1 MAEARKKQRL
11 FVDIDGTLAVFT
23 PVDTLETLYEQGYFL
38 NLAPH
43 ENVVAAVKEI
53 VANHPEIEVNILS
66 AYLTDSQYALQEKN
80 EWLDRYLPEID
91 QAHRV
96 FVPCG
101 SDKKEGISGGI
112 RSDDFLLDDYT
123 HNLNEWQP
131 PARGIKLLNAI
142 NHTRGSWEHDRIR
155 YDRTPTDLADGI
167 LSIMRDEKQIFDE
180 KINESGVSQVRNA
193 LESRVTGDELLN
205 AQDLI
210 EELRAVG
217 ADIDENGYITV
228 YHRTDHASE
237 ENIKSSHVMVA
248 KEDGLFFST
257 VENGQNE
264 GYGDS
269 VVKLSIPVEKLVLDD
284 IFSDEAHLRYP
295 LENGIR
301 QLDISDYLVEEREEN
316 MAQERPIG
324 VKPAPT
330 DLAEKIVNFMEN
342 YDPAFGYAEGVTGQ
356 ENKEQ
361 WIDTT
366 TGSLLQESGDNYISY
381 LRELSEQTPEA
392 KEEADAIILEIMNY
406 EGKLPNLNQMP
417 VSEVATL
424 DFVSNPD
431 RQGTGGLNR
440 DSRMFEAML
449 LHTMEQEQT
458 ELYRRYDEAFTAAN
472 LKDDFQPKIAILQ
485 LREGEENHNRRFT
498 SLETLDRILHEQPN
512 CENYE
517 LVYLRNAEAKAETE
531 QERERLNNQLYAE
544 FNANTLR
551 PRDYYGHSL
560 SVGDVIVMTNDFSE
574 QHAYYVDDMGF
585 TKLPDDFLS
594 HEMSAKIRNDLDI
607 RQEGA
612 LYETIGQFEAE
623 NTLSIM
629 DKTATDRYFQ
639 ITSEYSRIFELAD
652 RRGAIMDMDALG
664 YEPAQVDGFS
674 DDFLMWKPKNE
685 EENTFGFDG
694 WDAVRDFTHDV
705 QTLMNDYTVQQL
717 RDRANGDYSVIEYGS
732 FGDREVETAINNHP
746 QDEYRRQVQAIYEY
760 EVANNIPEND
770 RMTKWYDEMNIS
782 VAKPWYKEN
791 DPSVMDRAVGDRRI
805 PISEAAIAARY
816 AEISREQQ
824 ERNSPFTAENEPL
837 VDISNLEYDEDG
849 YLHFTV
855 TADDYGLEGLYRIY
869 DPANGDSMTL
879 VSIDYGY
886 LHPIIERQWDRI
898 ENALYDIT
906 LDRYNAMDRPTLAED
921 ITNIKGVDRQYNAGM
936 REMTYT
942 FECDVRGTHDILTY
956 EVSQHDD
963 GEGYTIHTENNDIW
977 ESMSE
982 PELRKLEAVLSRE
995 ATYFLWQQRI
1005 ENAVTVDDLREVRYG
1020 FMEAEN
1026 LNLSQ
1031 AQRELIWDGI
1041 DAKQIEIERSAQ
1053 EMAQETNYTP
1063 IPNRYYEPDLDLDG
1077 TAEELFTQARNG
1089 YIENPDALHRLAEIL
1104 EQENRAEEAER
1115 VRYMEEREREEDT
1128 NLYSVAQMKLDF
1140 MDGIGGIDD
1149 VSIEDGLNLSVMY
1162 EPSNDSVVVS
1172 LSRMEQD
1179 GNEDVLSTGAASM
1192 TLDEFKQMSRADF
1205 ERFVGEVNAY
1215 NMVEQERVPSPEREQ
1230 EHTHGD
1236 NIRNP
1241 FNETNF
1247 KIQPVDNGGFV
1258 VRSDSERF
1266 GNNEIVYQGVSY
1278 DECLGYIAERTD
1290 NITPHYYVIKDL
1302 ASWRH
1307 DVWEQGK
1314 APERSAVERFDTVE
1328 EAIAKFNE
1336 YKGMDYLKES
1346 VINPDNNEPMRR
1358 LALGVS
1364 YEPVQMAEL
1373 DLLHTE
1379 ADKTLL
1385 LSDAIGERENG
1396 YERFM
1401 TNDKFIRDLNKITSS
1416 IAIDEYSYYRDTT
1429 IEELATNRLA
1439 FLNENYPEETHTME
1453 EAMRVAEEY
1462 VRQHPNYLRSN
1473 SVNERVAFADFTP
1486 PFLNKGE
1493 SELNHGDYENITLH
1507 IRYQEPIRLNGFVA
1521 ETDTITFGSQEELN
1535 KYVNGEAAYDVLDNS
1550 VMKRDNE
1557 ILLYAENE
1565 NGDVVWGTK
1574 EEQREEIAQEAE
1586 IRRYIAVQNEDTR
1599 YIFSYNEQSNRYNV
1613 QREHLLGLGAEVSGE
1628 TLTVDK
1634 AAEKLANL
1642 KEKGFLEFRNAREVS
1657 WYATIENNT
1666 PYEEKWETKDG
1677 FLIPVESRSAGVTTI
1692 DGHNSEIVD
1701 EWQDNNASYVVGQFE
1716 DSDGTWYAAKVT
1728 DTTEQYHGV
1737 YEYEFGTDKP
1747 TRSDV
1752 EDMHLNHISEIAID
1766 RREAEYGADGSHN
1779 FPNLNDPSPE
1789 EQAEELRQIVAEK
1802 SAPVEIDETLPP
1814 KDQLKQRLENGVR
1827 QVLDSE
1833 QFKNWLTTGGKLFY
1847 NNYSFR
1853 NAMLVWLQKPDA
1865 SYVMGYEKWK
1875 DFGRNVKQG
1884 AQGAKIFIPL
1894 MASEKYKGG
1903 LFRSIKSNLTDQLS
1917 KDPSLT
1923 EASYRLGTSNL
1934 EFTMNRANHLI
1945 GFKVNGKEQQIF
1957 GSDDEAKR
1965 FIDRAIIGKVPTGF
1979 TVGTVFDAKDVI
1991 VPEYLWVKSGYT
2003 KEEIAPDEKG
2013 NPVKNRRGEVRI
2025 FNTPERQ
2032 ARFQTELD
2040 TRIVAKDPVK
2050 MQALFDA
2057 CVAAS
2062 ERKGVP
2068 VSLAEKADDSTLDG
2082 GAKGYFSR
2090 QFTEDKPNGFIVI
2103 DNSLE
2108 ITEKCAVLFHE
2119 MGHADLHKNLE
2130 ALAKSM
2136 GEDKITRE
2144 MREVQAEATA
2154 YAVASTFGIETDT
2167 SSFQYLAAYAR
2178 GFELQDFQK
2187 SLDVIYRETQALTN
2201 DIKAELDIRG
2211 LNLDLTE
2218 KPKEMLNKETLE
2230 TLSTKYMD
2238 FAAEQGSKVQAALNE
2253 LPSLVKQSAG
2263 NPELMDVLKYQKANL
2278 DSRKAD
2284 LDTMLTAI
2292 ENLNTADTREKQ
2304 DEIISTLDAAMN
2316 RVNGDAYAFENLSEN
2331 YVVITERARGGLKV
2345 DFEQNPQK
2353 TLEAMKKDY
2362 PALAKLSEPQLQY
2375 LATSK
2380 FVAREFT
2387 KLLRNNPQEFVDK
2400 ACERAALISK
2410 AASKNGT
2417 FVEVNFCEQWT
2428 DKPFFEK
2435 GTLCSPKI
2443 ADKTVTGCEA
2453 QARGFS
2459 AEAEKRGDYF
2469 PFTKCDL
2476 TIFTPNKDGK
2486 LISLNTRVDIGDG
2499 AQTSLKDHLEQLCK
2513 RGSERK
2519 EVLANFTEALTE
2531 RADKRKLL
2539 VQDLSAK
2546 PQSAEQPEMTT
2557 EKEGN
2562 MSREEWDGQIKD
2574 AREKA
2579 AQEQREK
2586 AAEKAQNKSNRDRA
2600 E

>member
-1 MAEARKKQRL
+1 M
-11 FVDIDGTLAVFT
+11 
-23 PVDTLETLYEQGYFL
+23 
-38 NLAPH
+38 
-43 ENVVAAVKEI
+43 
-53 VANHPEIEVNILS
+53 
-66 AYLTDSQYALQEKN
+66 TDSQYALQEKN

-91 QAHRV
+91 QTHRI

-101 SDKKEGISGGI
+101 SDKKEGIGGI

-167 LSIMRDEKQIFDE
+167 ISIMRDERRIFDE
-180 KINESGVSQVRNA
+180 KINER
-193 LESRVTGDELLN
+193 
-205 AQDLI
+205 
-210 EELRAVG
+210 
-217 ADIDENGYITV
+217 
-228 YHRTDHASE
+228 
-237 ENIKSSHVMVA
+237 
-248 KEDGLFFST
+248 
-257 VENGQNE
+257 
-264 GYGDS
+264 
-269 VVKLSIPVEKLVLDD
+269 
-284 IFSDEAHLRYP
+284 
-295 LENGIR
+295 
-301 QLDISDYLVEEREEN
+301 ERKEN
-316 MAQERPIG
+316 MAQERVTG

-330 DLAEKIVNFMEN
+330 ELAGKIVNFLEN
-342 YDPAFGYAEGVTGQ
+342 YDPAFGYAEGMKGQ

-361 WIDTT
+361 WIDTIT
-366 TGSLLQESGDNYISY
+366 ERLLQERTDSYIAY
-381 LRELSEQTPEA
+381 LRELAEQTPEA
-392 KEEADAIILEIMNY
+392 KEEADAIILEIMDY
-406 EGKLPNLNQMP
+406 EGKLPSLNQFP
-417 VSEVATL
+417 VSEVSTL
-424 DFVSNPD
+424 DFVNNPD

-449 LHTMEQEQT
+449 LHT
-458 ELYRRYDEAFTAAN
+458 R
-472 LKDDFQPKIAILQ
+472 
-485 LREGEENHNRRFT
+485 
-498 SLETLDRILHEQPN
+498 
-512 CENYE
+512 
-517 LVYLRNAEAKAETE
+517 E

-544 FNANTLR
+544 FNADTLR

-560 SVGDVIVMTNDFSE
+560 SVGDVIVITNDFSE

-607 RQEGA
+607 RQEEM
-612 LYETIGQFEAE
+612 LYENIGKFEAE
-623 NTLSIM
+623 STMSIM
-629 DKTATDRYFQ
+629 DKTAADRYFQ
-639 ITSEYSRIFELAD
+639 ITSGYSRIFELAD

-664 YEPAQVDGFS
+664 YEPAQIDGFS
-674 DDFLMWKPKNE
+674 DDFLMWKTKDEVDTDNS
-685 EENTFGFDG
+685 FGFDG
-694 WDAVRDFTHDV
+694 WEAVRDFTNNVH
-705 QTLMNDYTVQQL
+705 TLINNYTVQELQ
-717 RDRANGDYSVIEYGS
+717 DRANGNYSIIEYGT
-732 FGDREVETAINNHP
+732 FDDREVQTAIKNYP
-746 QDEYRRQVQAIYEY
+746 QQERAGLDEYRQQVSAIYEY

-770 RMTKWYDEMNIS
+770 RMTKWYDEMNIA

-791 DPSVMDRAVGDRRI
+791 DPSVMDRATGERRV
-805 PISEAAIAARY
+805 PISEASIAARY

-824 ERNSPFTAENEPL
+824 ERNSSFAADEPL
-837 VDISNLEYDEDG
+837 VDISNMEYDEDG

-855 TADDYGLEGLYRIY
+855 AADDYELEGLYRIY
-869 DPANGDSMTL
+869 DPDNGESMTL
-879 VSIDYGY
+879 VSIDYGD
-886 LHPIIERQWDRI
+886 LHPIIQRQWDRI
-898 ENALYDIT
+898 ENALYDAT

-936 REMTYT
+936 RETIYT
-942 FECDVRGTHDILTY
+942 FECDVRGVHDILTY
-956 EVSQHDD
+956 EVSRHDD

-977 ESMSE
+977 DNMSE

-995 ATYFLWQQRI
+995 ATYFVWQQRI
-1005 ENAVTVDDLREVRYG
+1005 ENAVTKNDLRELRYG

-1026 LNLSQ
+1026 LNISQ
-1031 AQRELIWDGI
+1031 AQYEQLYREI
-1041 DAKQIEIERSAQ
+1041 DAKEKVVQEVDRGNEQYYRYFYAGAGQQDKEADTFAQENGWHKIWASDNQGMNGDTWIVYRDISDLPQYLREYAQGQERAEQIERERRVQ
-1053 EMAQETNYTP
+1053 EMAQENGSLHIPNMDMVANVQGIEFYSRQSNPTLIITYNENYHIEADEDVQRACERIFDNYYKDELSEHLQKQREEFERINTP

-1077 TAEELFTQARNG
+1077 TAEELFVQARNG

-1104 EQENRAEEAER
+1104 EQESRAEEAER

-1128 NLYSVAQMKLDF
+1128 DLYSVAQMKLDF

-1149 VSIEDGLNLSVMY
+1149 VAIEDGLNLSVMY
-1162 EPSNDSVVVS
+1162 EPSNNNVVVS

-1215 NMVEQERVPSPEREQ
+1215 NMEEQERVPSPEREQ
-1230 EHTHGD
+1230 ELNHGED
-1236 NIRNP
+1236 TRNP

-1247 KIQPVDNGGFV
+1247 KIQPVENGGFV

-1266 GNNEIVYQGVSY
+1266 GNNEIVFQGISY
-1278 DECLGYIAERTD
+1278 DECLNYIAERTD

-1302 ASWRH
+1302 ASWRS
-1307 DVWEQGK
+1307 DVWEQGQ

-1336 YKGMDYLKES
+1336 YKGMDYLKENI
-1346 VINPDNNEPMRR
+1346 INPDNNEPMRR

-1364 YEPVQMAEL
+1364 YNPVQMAEM

-1396 YERFM
+1396 YESFV
-1401 TNDKFIRDLNKITSS
+1401 TNSKFIQDLNKITSS
-1416 IAIDEYSYYRDTT
+1416 IAIDEYSYYRDST
-1429 IEELATNRLA
+1429 IEELAADRLA
-1439 FLNENYPEETHTME
+1439 FLNENYPEETHTRE

-1462 VRQHPNYLRSN
+1462 VRRHPNYLRSN
-1473 SVNERVAFADFTP
+1473 RVNERVAFADFTP

-1493 SELNHGDYENITLH
+1493 SELNHGEYENITLH
-1507 IRYQEPIRLNGFVA
+1507 IKYQEPINFNGFVV
-1521 ETDTITFGSQEELN
+1521 ENDTITFGSQEELS

-1574 EEQREEIAQEAE
+1574 EEQRETESMT
-1586 IRRYIAVQNEDTR
+1586 YGGFD
-1599 YIFSYNEQSNRYNV
+1599 Y
-1613 QREHLLGLGAEVSGE
+1613 
-1628 TLTVDK
+1628 TVIDK
-1634 AAEKLANL
+1634 
-1642 KEKGFLEFRNAREVS
+1642 
-1657 WYATIENNT
+1657 
-1666 PYEEKWETKDG
+1666 
-1677 FLIPVESRSAGVTTI
+1677 
-1692 DGHNSEIVD
+1692 
-1701 EWQDNNASYVVGQFE
+1701 WQDDNASYVVGQLE
-1716 DSDGTWYAAKVT
+1716 ADDGTWYAAKVT
-1728 DTTEQYHGV
+1728 DTTEQYRGE
-1737 YEYEFGTDKP
+1737 YEYEFSTDKP

-1766 RREAEYGADGSHN
+1766 RHEAEYGADGSRN

-1853 NAMLVWLQKPDA
+1853 NAMLVWLQKPEA

-2387 KLLRNNPQEFVDK
+2387 KLLRDNPQEFVDK

-2469 PFTKCDL
+2469 PYTKCDM

>member
-11 FVDIDGTLAVFT
+11 FVDIDGTLAVFK
-23 PVDTLETLYEQGYFL
+23 PVDTLETLYEKGYFL

-53 VANHPEIEVNILS
+53 VTNHPEIEVNILS

-91 QAHRV
+91 QTHRI

-101 SDKKEGISGGI
+101 SDKKEGIGGI

-167 LSIMRDEKQIFDE
+167 ISIMRDERRIFDE
-180 KINESGVSQVRNA
+180 KINER
-193 LESRVTGDELLN
+193 
-205 AQDLI
+205 
-210 EELRAVG
+210 
-217 ADIDENGYITV
+217 
-228 YHRTDHASE
+228 
-237 ENIKSSHVMVA
+237 
-248 KEDGLFFST
+248 
-257 VENGQNE
+257 
-264 GYGDS
+264 
-269 VVKLSIPVEKLVLDD
+269 
-284 IFSDEAHLRYP
+284 
-295 LENGIR
+295 
-301 QLDISDYLVEEREEN
+301 ERKEN
-316 MAQERPIG
+316 MAQERVTG

-330 DLAEKIVNFMEN
+330 ELAGKIVNFLEN
-342 YDPAFGYAEGVTGQ
+342 YDPAFGYAEGMAGQ

-361 WIDTT
+361 WIDTIT
-366 TGSLLQESGDNYISY
+366 ERLLQERTDSYIAY
-381 LRELSEQTPEA
+381 LRELAEQTPEA
-392 KEEADAIILEIMNY
+392 KEEADAIILEIMDY
-406 EGKLPNLNQMP
+406 EGKLPSLNQFP
-417 VSEVATL
+417 VSEVSTL
-424 DFVSNPD
+424 DFVNNPD

-449 LHTMEQEQT
+449 LHTREQEQT

-485 LREGEENHNRRFT
+485 LREGEENHNRRFI
-498 SLETLDRILHEQPN
+498 SLETLDRIMHEQPN

-517 LVYLRNAEAKAETE
+517 LVYLRNAEVKAGTE

-544 FNANTLR
+544 FNADTLR

-560 SVGDVIVMTNDFSE
+560 SVGDVIVITNDFSE

-607 RQEGA
+607 RQEEM
-612 LYETIGQFEAE
+612 LYENIGKFEAE
-623 NTLSIM
+623 STMSIM
-629 DKTATDRYFQ
+629 DKTAADRYFQ
-639 ITSEYSRIFELAD
+639 ITSGYSRIFELAD
-652 RRGAIMDMDALG
+652 LRGAIMDMDALG
-664 YEPAQVDGFS
+664 YEPAQIDGFS
-674 DDFLMWKPKNE
+674 DDFLMWKTKDEVDTDNS
-685 EENTFGFDG
+685 FGFDG
-694 WDAVRDFTHDV
+694 WEAVRDFTNNVH
-705 QTLMNDYTVQQL
+705 TLINNYTVQELQ
-717 RDRANGDYSVIEYGS
+717 DRANGNYSIIEYGT
-732 FGDREVETAINNHP
+732 FDDREVQTAIKNYP
-746 QDEYRRQVQAIYEY
+746 QQERAGLDEYRQQVSAIYEY

-770 RMTKWYDEMNIS
+770 RMTKWYDEMNIA

-791 DPSVMDRAVGDRRI
+791 DPSVMDRATGERRV
-805 PISEAAIAARY
+805 PISEASIAARY

-824 ERNSPFTAENEPL
+824 ERNSSFAADEPL
-837 VDISNLEYDEDG
+837 VDISNMEYDEDG

-855 TADDYGLEGLYRIY
+855 AADDYELEGLYRIY
-869 DPANGDSMTL
+869 DPDNGESMTL

-886 LHPIIERQWDRI
+886 LHPIIQRQWDRI
-898 ENALYDIT
+898 ENALYDAT

-936 REMTYT
+936 RETIYT
-942 FECDVRGTHDILTY
+942 FECDVRGVHDILTY
-956 EVSQHDD
+956 EVSRHDD

-982 PELRKLEAVLSRE
+982 PELRKLEDVLSRE
-995 ATYFLWQQRI
+995 ATYFSWQRNI
-1005 ENAVTVDDLREVRYG
+1005 ENAVTMNDLQDVRYG

-1031 AQRELIWDGI
+1031 AQREMIYDTF
-1041 DAKQIEIERSAQ
+1041 DRKEKEMQERSAQ
-1053 EMAQETNYTP
+1053 EMAQENGSLHIPNMDMVANVQGIEFYSRQSNPTLIITYNENYHIEADEDVQRACERIFDNYYKDELSEHLQKQREEFERINTP

-1077 TAEELFTQARNG
+1077 TAEELFVQARNG
-1089 YIENPDALHRLAEIL
+1089 YIENPDALHRLVEIL

-1128 NLYSVAQMKLDF
+1128 DLYSVAQMKLDF

-1149 VSIEDGLNLSVMY
+1149 VAIEDGLNLSVMY
-1162 EPSNDSVVVS
+1162 EPSNDNVVVS

-1230 EHTHGD
+1230 E
-1236 NIRNP
+1236 
-1241 FNETNF
+1241 
-1247 KIQPVDNGGFV
+1247 
-1258 VRSDSERF
+1258 
-1266 GNNEIVYQGVSY
+1266 
-1278 DECLGYIAERTD
+1278 L
-1290 NITPHYYVIKDL
+1290 
-1302 ASWRH
+1302 
-1307 DVWEQGK
+1307 
-1314 APERSAVERFDTVE
+1314 
-1328 EAIAKFNE
+1328 
-1336 YKGMDYLKES
+1336 
-1346 VINPDNNEPMRR
+1346 
-1358 LALGVS
+1358 
-1364 YEPVQMAEL
+1364 
-1373 DLLHTE
+1373 
-1379 ADKTLL
+1379 
-1385 LSDAIGERENG
+1385 
-1396 YERFM
+1396 
-1401 TNDKFIRDLNKITSS
+1401 
-1416 IAIDEYSYYRDTT
+1416 
-1429 IEELATNRLA
+1429 
-1439 FLNENYPEETHTME
+1439 
-1453 EAMRVAEEY
+1453 
-1462 VRQHPNYLRSN
+1462 
-1473 SVNERVAFADFTP
+1473 
-1486 PFLNKGE
+1486 
-1493 SELNHGDYENITLH
+1493 
-1507 IRYQEPIRLNGFVA
+1507 
-1521 ETDTITFGSQEELN
+1521 
-1535 KYVNGEAAYDVLDNS
+1535 
-1550 VMKRDNE
+1550 
-1557 ILLYAENE
+1557 
-1565 NGDVVWGTK
+1565 
-1574 EEQREEIAQEAE
+1574 
-1586 IRRYIAVQNEDTR
+1586 
-1599 YIFSYNEQSNRYNV
+1599 
-1613 QREHLLGLGAEVSGE
+1613 
-1628 TLTVDK
+1628 
-1634 AAEKLANL
+1634 
-1642 KEKGFLEFRNAREVS
+1642 
-1657 WYATIENNT
+1657 
-1666 PYEEKWETKDG
+1666 
-1677 FLIPVESRSAGVTTI
+1677 
-1692 DGHNSEIVD
+1692 
-1701 EWQDNNASYVVGQFE
+1701 
-1716 DSDGTWYAAKVT
+1716 
-1728 DTTEQYHGV
+1728 
-1737 YEYEFGTDKP
+1737 
-1747 TRSDV
+1747 

-1766 RREAEYGADGSHN
+1766 RHEAEYGADGSRN

-1853 NAMLVWLQKPDA
+1853 NAMLVWLQKPEA

-2387 KLLRNNPQEFVDK
+2387 KLLRDNPQEFVDK

-2459 AEAEKRGDYF
+2459 ADAEKRGDYF
-2469 PFTKCDL
+2469 PYTKCDM

-2499 AQTSLKDHLEQLCK
+2499 AQTSLKDRLEQLCK

>member
-180 KINESGVSQVRNA
+180 KINESGGSQVRNA

-217 ADIDENGYITV
+217 ADIDEDGYVTV

-366 TGSLLQESGDNYISY
+366 TESLLQESGDNYISY

-424 DFVSNPD
+424 DFVNNPD

-458 ELYRRYDEAFTAAN
+458 ELYRRYDEAFAAAN

-685 EENTFGFDG
+685 NEEENTFGFDG

-760 EVANNIPEND
+760 E
-770 RMTKWYDEMNIS
+770 
-782 VAKPWYKEN
+782 
-791 DPSVMDRAVGDRRI
+791 
-805 PISEAAIAARY
+805 
-816 AEISREQQ
+816 
-824 ERNSPFTAENEPL
+824 
-837 VDISNLEYDEDG
+837 
-849 YLHFTV
+849 
-855 TADDYGLEGLYRIY
+855 
-869 DPANGDSMTL
+869 
-879 VSIDYGY
+879 
-886 LHPIIERQWDRI
+886 
-898 ENALYDIT
+898 
-906 LDRYNAMDRPTLAED
+906 
-921 ITNIKGVDRQYNAGM
+921 
-936 REMTYT
+936 
-942 FECDVRGTHDILTY
+942 
-956 EVSQHDD
+956 
-963 GEGYTIHTENNDIW
+963 
-977 ESMSE
+977 
-982 PELRKLEAVLSRE
+982 
-995 ATYFLWQQRI
+995 
-1005 ENAVTVDDLREVRYG
+1005 
-1020 FMEAEN
+1020 
-1026 LNLSQ
+1026 
-1031 AQRELIWDGI
+1031 
-1041 DAKQIEIERSAQ
+1041 
-1053 EMAQETNYTP
+1053 
-1063 IPNRYYEPDLDLDG
+1063 
-1077 TAEELFTQARNG
+1077 
-1089 YIENPDALHRLAEIL
+1089 
-1104 EQENRAEEAER
+1104 
-1115 VRYMEEREREEDT
+1115 
-1128 NLYSVAQMKLDF
+1128 
-1140 MDGIGGIDD
+1140 
-1149 VSIEDGLNLSVMY
+1149 
-1162 EPSNDSVVVS
+1162 
-1172 LSRMEQD
+1172 
-1179 GNEDVLSTGAASM
+1179 
-1192 TLDEFKQMSRADF
+1192 
-1205 ERFVGEVNAY
+1205 
-1215 NMVEQERVPSPEREQ
+1215 
-1230 EHTHGD
+1230 
-1236 NIRNP
+1236 
-1241 FNETNF
+1241 
-1247 KIQPVDNGGFV
+1247 
-1258 VRSDSERF
+1258 
-1266 GNNEIVYQGVSY
+1266 
-1278 DECLGYIAERTD
+1278 
-1290 NITPHYYVIKDL
+1290 
-1302 ASWRH
+1302 
-1307 DVWEQGK
+1307 
-1314 APERSAVERFDTVE
+1314 
-1328 EAIAKFNE
+1328 
-1336 YKGMDYLKES
+1336 
-1346 VINPDNNEPMRR
+1346 
-1358 LALGVS
+1358 
-1364 YEPVQMAEL
+1364 
-1373 DLLHTE
+1373 
-1379 ADKTLL
+1379 
-1385 LSDAIGERENG
+1385 
-1396 YERFM
+1396 
-1401 TNDKFIRDLNKITSS
+1401 
-1416 IAIDEYSYYRDTT
+1416 
-1429 IEELATNRLA
+1429 
-1439 FLNENYPEETHTME
+1439 
-1453 EAMRVAEEY
+1453 
-1462 VRQHPNYLRSN
+1462 
-1473 SVNERVAFADFTP
+1473 
-1486 PFLNKGE
+1486 
-1493 SELNHGDYENITLH
+1493 
-1507 IRYQEPIRLNGFVA
+1507 
-1521 ETDTITFGSQEELN
+1521 
-1535 KYVNGEAAYDVLDNS
+1535 
-1550 VMKRDNE
+1550 
-1557 ILLYAENE
+1557 
-1565 NGDVVWGTK
+1565 
-1574 EEQREEIAQEAE
+1574 
-1586 IRRYIAVQNEDTR
+1586 
-1599 YIFSYNEQSNRYNV
+1599 FS
-1613 QREHLLGLGAEVSGE
+1613 
-1628 TLTVDK
+1628 
-1634 AAEKLANL
+1634 
-1642 KEKGFLEFRNAREVS
+1642 
-1657 WYATIENNT
+1657 
-1666 PYEEKWETKDG
+1666 
-1677 FLIPVESRSAGVTTI
+1677 
-1692 DGHNSEIVD
+1692 
-1701 EWQDNNASYVVGQFE
+1701 
-1716 DSDGTWYAAKVT
+1716 
-1728 DTTEQYHGV
+1728 
-1737 YEYEFGTDKP
+1737 TDKP

-1766 RREAEYGADGSHN
+1766 RHEAEYGADGSRN

-2345 DFEQNPQK
+2345 DFEQNPHK

-2387 KLLRNNPQEFVDK
+2387 KLLRDNPQEFVDK

-2469 PFTKCDL
+2469 PYTKCDL

>member
-11 FVDIDGTLAVFT
+11 FVDIDGTLAVFK
-23 PVDTLETLYEQGYFL
+23 PVDTLETLYEKGYFL

-53 VANHPEIEVNILS
+53 VTNHPEIEVNILS

-91 QAHRV
+91 QTHRI

-101 SDKKEGISGGI
+101 SDKKEGIGGI

-167 LSIMRDEKQIFDE
+167 ISIMRDERRIFDE
-180 KINESGVSQVRNA
+180 KINER
-193 LESRVTGDELLN
+193 
-205 AQDLI
+205 
-210 EELRAVG
+210 
-217 ADIDENGYITV
+217 
-228 YHRTDHASE
+228 
-237 ENIKSSHVMVA
+237 
-248 KEDGLFFST
+248 
-257 VENGQNE
+257 
-264 GYGDS
+264 
-269 VVKLSIPVEKLVLDD
+269 
-284 IFSDEAHLRYP
+284 
-295 LENGIR
+295 
-301 QLDISDYLVEEREEN
+301 ERKEN
-316 MAQERPIG
+316 MAQERVTG

-330 DLAEKIVNFMEN
+330 ELAGKIVNFLEN
-342 YDPAFGYAEGVTGQ
+342 YDPAFGYAEGMAGQ

-361 WIDTT
+361 WIDTIT
-366 TGSLLQESGDNYISY
+366 ERLLQERTDSYIAY
-381 LRELSEQTPEA
+381 LRELAEQTPEA
-392 KEEADAIILEIMNY
+392 KEEADAIILEIMDY
-406 EGKLPNLNQMP
+406 EGKLPSLNQFP
-417 VSEVATL
+417 VSEVSTL
-424 DFVSNPD
+424 DFVNNPD

-449 LHTMEQEQT
+449 LHTREQEQT

-485 LREGEENHNRRFT
+485 LREGEENHNRRFI
-498 SLETLDRILHEQPN
+498 SLETLDRIMHEQPN

-517 LVYLRNAEAKAETE
+517 LVYLRNAEVKAGTE

-544 FNANTLR
+544 FNADTLR

-560 SVGDVIVMTNDFSE
+560 SVGDVIVITNDFSE

-607 RQEGA
+607 RQEEM
-612 LYETIGQFEAE
+612 LYENIGKFEAE
-623 NTLSIM
+623 STMSIM
-629 DKTATDRYFQ
+629 DKTAADRYFQ
-639 ITSEYSRIFELAD
+639 ITSGYSRIFELAD
-652 RRGAIMDMDALG
+652 RRGAIMDMDDLG
-664 YEPAQVDGFS
+664 YEPAQIDGFS
-674 DDFLMWKPKNE
+674 DDFLMWKTKDEVDTDNS
-685 EENTFGFDG
+685 FGFDG
-694 WDAVRDFTHDV
+694 WEAVRDFTNNVH
-705 QTLMNDYTVQQL
+705 TLINNYTVQELQ
-717 RDRANGDYSVIEYGS
+717 DRANGNYSIIEYGT
-732 FGDREVETAINNHP
+732 FDDREVQTAIKNYP
-746 QDEYRRQVQAIYEY
+746 QQERAGLDEYRQQVSAIYEY
-760 EVANNIPEND
+760 E
-770 RMTKWYDEMNIS
+770 
-782 VAKPWYKEN
+782 
-791 DPSVMDRAVGDRRI
+791 
-805 PISEAAIAARY
+805 
-816 AEISREQQ
+816 
-824 ERNSPFTAENEPL
+824 
-837 VDISNLEYDEDG
+837 
-849 YLHFTV
+849 
-855 TADDYGLEGLYRIY
+855 
-869 DPANGDSMTL
+869 
-879 VSIDYGY
+879 
-886 LHPIIERQWDRI
+886 
-898 ENALYDIT
+898 
-906 LDRYNAMDRPTLAED
+906 
-921 ITNIKGVDRQYNAGM
+921 
-936 REMTYT
+936 
-942 FECDVRGTHDILTY
+942 
-956 EVSQHDD
+956 
-963 GEGYTIHTENNDIW
+963 
-977 ESMSE
+977 
-982 PELRKLEAVLSRE
+982 
-995 ATYFLWQQRI
+995 
-1005 ENAVTVDDLREVRYG
+1005 
-1020 FMEAEN
+1020 
-1026 LNLSQ
+1026 
-1031 AQRELIWDGI
+1031 
-1041 DAKQIEIERSAQ
+1041 
-1053 EMAQETNYTP
+1053 
-1063 IPNRYYEPDLDLDG
+1063 
-1077 TAEELFTQARNG
+1077 
-1089 YIENPDALHRLAEIL
+1089 
-1104 EQENRAEEAER
+1104 
-1115 VRYMEEREREEDT
+1115 
-1128 NLYSVAQMKLDF
+1128 
-1140 MDGIGGIDD
+1140 
-1149 VSIEDGLNLSVMY
+1149 
-1162 EPSNDSVVVS
+1162 
-1172 LSRMEQD
+1172 
-1179 GNEDVLSTGAASM
+1179 
-1192 TLDEFKQMSRADF
+1192 
-1205 ERFVGEVNAY
+1205 
-1215 NMVEQERVPSPEREQ
+1215 
-1230 EHTHGD
+1230 
-1236 NIRNP
+1236 
-1241 FNETNF
+1241 
-1247 KIQPVDNGGFV
+1247 
-1258 VRSDSERF
+1258 
-1266 GNNEIVYQGVSY
+1266 
-1278 DECLGYIAERTD
+1278 
-1290 NITPHYYVIKDL
+1290 
-1302 ASWRH
+1302 
-1307 DVWEQGK
+1307 
-1314 APERSAVERFDTVE
+1314 
-1328 EAIAKFNE
+1328 
-1336 YKGMDYLKES
+1336 
-1346 VINPDNNEPMRR
+1346 
-1358 LALGVS
+1358 
-1364 YEPVQMAEL
+1364 
-1373 DLLHTE
+1373 
-1379 ADKTLL
+1379 
-1385 LSDAIGERENG
+1385 
-1396 YERFM
+1396 
-1401 TNDKFIRDLNKITSS
+1401 
-1416 IAIDEYSYYRDTT
+1416 
-1429 IEELATNRLA
+1429 
-1439 FLNENYPEETHTME
+1439 
-1453 EAMRVAEEY
+1453 
-1462 VRQHPNYLRSN
+1462 
-1473 SVNERVAFADFTP
+1473 
-1486 PFLNKGE
+1486 
-1493 SELNHGDYENITLH
+1493 
-1507 IRYQEPIRLNGFVA
+1507 
-1521 ETDTITFGSQEELN
+1521 
-1535 KYVNGEAAYDVLDNS
+1535 
-1550 VMKRDNE
+1550 
-1557 ILLYAENE
+1557 
-1565 NGDVVWGTK
+1565 
-1574 EEQREEIAQEAE
+1574 
-1586 IRRYIAVQNEDTR
+1586 
-1599 YIFSYNEQSNRYNV
+1599 FS
-1613 QREHLLGLGAEVSGE
+1613 
-1628 TLTVDK
+1628 
-1634 AAEKLANL
+1634 
-1642 KEKGFLEFRNAREVS
+1642 
-1657 WYATIENNT
+1657 
-1666 PYEEKWETKDG
+1666 
-1677 FLIPVESRSAGVTTI
+1677 
-1692 DGHNSEIVD
+1692 
-1701 EWQDNNASYVVGQFE
+1701 
-1716 DSDGTWYAAKVT
+1716 
-1728 DTTEQYHGV
+1728 
-1737 YEYEFGTDKP
+1737 TDKP

-1766 RREAEYGADGSHN
+1766 RHEAEYGADGSRN

-1853 NAMLVWLQKPDA
+1853 NAMLVWLQKPEA

-2230 TLSTKYMD
+2230 TLSTKYMN

-2387 KLLRNNPQEFVDK
+2387 KLLRDNPQEFVDK

-2469 PFTKCDL
+2469 PYTKCDM

>member
-217 ADIDENGYITV
+217 ADIDENGYVTV

-269 VVKLSIPVEKLVLDD
+269 IVKLSIPVEKLVLDD

-301 QLDISDYLVEEREEN
+301 QIDISDYLLEEREEN
-316 MAQERPIG
+316 MAQERQP
-324 VKPAPT
+324 
-330 DLAEKIVNFMEN
+330 
-342 YDPAFGYAEGVTGQ
+342 
-356 ENKEQ
+356 
-361 WIDTT
+361 
-366 TGSLLQESGDNYISY
+366 S
-381 LRELSEQTPEA
+381 
-392 KEEADAIILEIMNY
+392 
-406 EGKLPNLNQMP
+406 LNQMP

-424 DFVSNPD
+424 DFVNNPD

-544 FNANTLR
+544 FNADTLR

-732 FGDREVETAINNHP
+732 FGDREVETAISNHP

-805 PISEAAIAARY
+805 PIGEAAIAARY

-837 VDISNLEYDEDG
+837 VDIGNLDYDEDG

-855 TADDYGLEGLYRIY
+855 TADDYELEGLYRIY

-879 VSIDYGY
+879 VSIDYGN

-921 ITNIKGVDRQYNAGM
+921 ITNIKGIDRQYNAGM
-936 REMTYT
+936 RETTYT

-963 GEGYTIHTENNDIW
+963 GERYSIHTENNDIW

-995 ATYFLWQQRI
+995 ATYFSWQQQI
-1005 ENAVTVDDLREVRYG
+1005 ENAVTVDDLREVRFG

-1031 AQRELIWDGI
+1031 TQREHIWSGI
-1041 DAKQIEIERSAQ
+1041 DAKQIEIERGAQ
-1053 EMAQETNYTP
+1053 EVAQETEKPVLMAGDIFEFEGKQYRVESNDGFMLQAENIDPNDMSAGISWIGAIEEHDYTLIRRAEQERAESNYTP
-1063 IPNRYYEPDLDLDG
+1063 IPNRYYEPALDLDG

-1128 NLYSVAQMKLDF
+1128 SLYSVAQMKLDF

-1149 VSIEDGLNLSVMY
+1149 VAIEDGLNLSVMY

-1266 GNNEIVYQGVSY
+1266 GNNEIVYEGISY
-1278 DECLGYIAERTD
+1278 DECLDYIAERTD

-1346 VINPDNNEPMRR
+1346 VINPDNNKPMRR

-1401 TNDKFIRDLNKITSS
+1401 TNDKFIKDLNKITSS

-1429 IEELATNRLA
+1429 IEELATDRLA

-1574 EEQREEIAQEAE
+1574 EEQRETESMT
-1586 IRRYIAVQNEDTR
+1586 YGGFD
-1599 YIFSYNEQSNRYNV
+1599 Y
-1613 QREHLLGLGAEVSGE
+1613 
-1628 TLTVDK
+1628 TVIDK
-1634 AAEKLANL
+1634 
-1642 KEKGFLEFRNAREVS
+1642 
-1657 WYATIENNT
+1657 
-1666 PYEEKWETKDG
+1666 
-1677 FLIPVESRSAGVTTI
+1677 
-1692 DGHNSEIVD
+1692 
-1701 EWQDNNASYVVGQFE
+1701 WQDDNASYVVGQLE
-1716 DSDGTWYAAKVT
+1716 ADDGTWYAAKVT
-1728 DTTEQYHGV
+1728 DTTEQYHGE
-1737 YEYEFGTDKP
+1737 YEYEFSTDKP

-1766 RREAEYGADGSHN
+1766 RHEAEYGADGSRN

-2003 KEEIAPDEKG
+2003 KEEIASDEKG

-2387 KLLRNNPQEFVDK
+2387 KLLRDNPQEFVDK

-2469 PFTKCDL
+2469 PYTKCDL

>member
-11 FVDIDGTLAVFT
+11 FVDIDGTLAVFK
-23 PVDTLETLYEQGYFL
+23 PVDTLETLYEKGYFL

-53 VANHPEIEVNILS
+53 VTNHPEIEVNILS

-91 QAHRV
+91 QTHRI

-101 SDKKEGISGGI
+101 SDKKEGIGGI

-167 LSIMRDEKQIFDE
+167 ISIMRDERRIFDE
-180 KINESGVSQVRNA
+180 KINER
-193 LESRVTGDELLN
+193 
-205 AQDLI
+205 
-210 EELRAVG
+210 
-217 ADIDENGYITV
+217 
-228 YHRTDHASE
+228 
-237 ENIKSSHVMVA
+237 
-248 KEDGLFFST
+248 
-257 VENGQNE
+257 
-264 GYGDS
+264 
-269 VVKLSIPVEKLVLDD
+269 
-284 IFSDEAHLRYP
+284 
-295 LENGIR
+295 
-301 QLDISDYLVEEREEN
+301 ERKEN
-316 MAQERPIG
+316 MAQERVTG

-330 DLAEKIVNFMEN
+330 ELAGKIVNFLEN
-342 YDPAFGYAEGVTGQ
+342 YDPAFGYAEGMAGQ

-361 WIDTT
+361 WIDTIT
-366 TGSLLQESGDNYISY
+366 ERLLQERTDSYIAY
-381 LRELSEQTPEA
+381 LRELAEQTPEA
-392 KEEADAIILEIMNY
+392 KEEADAIILEIMDY
-406 EGKLPNLNQMP
+406 EGKLPSLNQFP
-417 VSEVATL
+417 VSEVSTL
-424 DFVSNPD
+424 DFVNNPD

-449 LHTMEQEQT
+449 LHTREQEQT

-485 LREGEENHNRRFT
+485 LREGEENHNRRFI
-498 SLETLDRILHEQPN
+498 SLETLDRIMHEQPN

-517 LVYLRNAEAKAETE
+517 LVYLRNAEVKAGTE

-544 FNANTLR
+544 FNADTLR

-560 SVGDVIVMTNDFSE
+560 SVGDVIVITNDFSE

-607 RQEGA
+607 RQEEM
-612 LYETIGQFEAE
+612 LYENIGKFEAE
-623 NTLSIM
+623 STMSIM
-629 DKTATDRYFQ
+629 DKTAADRYFQ
-639 ITSEYSRIFELAD
+639 ITSGYSRIFELAD
-652 RRGAIMDMDALG
+652 RRGAIMDMDDLG
-664 YEPAQVDGFS
+664 YEPAQIDGFS
-674 DDFLMWKPKNE
+674 DDFLMWKTKDEVDTDNS
-685 EENTFGFDG
+685 FGFDG
-694 WDAVRDFTHDV
+694 WEAVRDFTNNVH
-705 QTLMNDYTVQQL
+705 TLINNYTVQELQ
-717 RDRANGDYSVIEYGS
+717 DRANGNYSIIEYGT
-732 FGDREVETAINNHP
+732 FDDREVQTAIKNYP
-746 QDEYRRQVQAIYEY
+746 QQERAGLDEYRQQVSAIYEY

-770 RMTKWYDEMNIS
+770 RMTKWYDEMNIA

-791 DPSVMDRAVGDRRI
+791 DPSVMDRATGERRV
-805 PISEAAIAARY
+805 PISEASIAARY

-824 ERNSPFTAENEPL
+824 ERNSSFAADEPL
-837 VDISNLEYDEDG
+837 VDISNMEYDEDG

-855 TADDYGLEGLYRIY
+855 AADDYELEGLYRIY
-869 DPANGDSMTL
+869 DPDNGESMTL
-879 VSIDYGY
+879 VSIDYGD
-886 LHPIIERQWDRI
+886 LHSIIQRQWDRI
-898 ENALYDIT
+898 ENALYDAT
-906 LDRYNAMDRPTLAED
+906 LDRYNA
-921 ITNIKGVDRQYNAGM
+921 I
-936 REMTYT
+936 
-942 FECDVRGTHDILTY
+942 
-956 EVSQHDD
+956 S
-963 GEGYTIHTENNDIW
+963 
-977 ESMSE
+977 
-982 PELRKLEAVLSRE
+982 
-995 ATYFLWQQRI
+995 
-1005 ENAVTVDDLREVRYG
+1005 
-1020 FMEAEN
+1020 
-1026 LNLSQ
+1026 
-1031 AQRELIWDGI
+1031 
-1041 DAKQIEIERSAQ
+1041 
-1053 EMAQETNYTP
+1053 
-1063 IPNRYYEPDLDLDG
+1063 
-1077 TAEELFTQARNG
+1077 
-1089 YIENPDALHRLAEIL
+1089 
-1104 EQENRAEEAER
+1104 
-1115 VRYMEEREREEDT
+1115 
-1128 NLYSVAQMKLDF
+1128 
-1140 MDGIGGIDD
+1140 
-1149 VSIEDGLNLSVMY
+1149 
-1162 EPSNDSVVVS
+1162 
-1172 LSRMEQD
+1172 
-1179 GNEDVLSTGAASM
+1179 
-1192 TLDEFKQMSRADF
+1192 
-1205 ERFVGEVNAY
+1205 
-1215 NMVEQERVPSPEREQ
+1215 
-1230 EHTHGD
+1230 
-1236 NIRNP
+1236 
-1241 FNETNF
+1241 
-1247 KIQPVDNGGFV
+1247 
-1258 VRSDSERF
+1258 
-1266 GNNEIVYQGVSY
+1266 
-1278 DECLGYIAERTD
+1278 
-1290 NITPHYYVIKDL
+1290 
-1302 ASWRH
+1302 
-1307 DVWEQGK
+1307 
-1314 APERSAVERFDTVE
+1314 
-1328 EAIAKFNE
+1328 
-1336 YKGMDYLKES
+1336 
-1346 VINPDNNEPMRR
+1346 
-1358 LALGVS
+1358 
-1364 YEPVQMAEL
+1364 
-1373 DLLHTE
+1373 
-1379 ADKTLL
+1379 
-1385 LSDAIGERENG
+1385 
-1396 YERFM
+1396 
-1401 TNDKFIRDLNKITSS
+1401 
-1416 IAIDEYSYYRDTT
+1416 
-1429 IEELATNRLA
+1429 
-1439 FLNENYPEETHTME
+1439 
-1453 EAMRVAEEY
+1453 
-1462 VRQHPNYLRSN
+1462 
-1473 SVNERVAFADFTP
+1473 
-1486 PFLNKGE
+1486 
-1493 SELNHGDYENITLH
+1493 
-1507 IRYQEPIRLNGFVA
+1507 
-1521 ETDTITFGSQEELN
+1521 
-1535 KYVNGEAAYDVLDNS
+1535 
-1550 VMKRDNE
+1550 
-1557 ILLYAENE
+1557 
-1565 NGDVVWGTK
+1565 
-1574 EEQREEIAQEAE
+1574 
-1586 IRRYIAVQNEDTR
+1586 
-1599 YIFSYNEQSNRYNV
+1599 
-1613 QREHLLGLGAEVSGE
+1613 
-1628 TLTVDK
+1628 
-1634 AAEKLANL
+1634 
-1642 KEKGFLEFRNAREVS
+1642 
-1657 WYATIENNT
+1657 
-1666 PYEEKWETKDG
+1666 
-1677 FLIPVESRSAGVTTI
+1677 
-1692 DGHNSEIVD
+1692 
-1701 EWQDNNASYVVGQFE
+1701 
-1716 DSDGTWYAAKVT
+1716 
-1728 DTTEQYHGV
+1728 
-1737 YEYEFGTDKP
+1737 TDKP

-1766 RREAEYGADGSHN
+1766 RHEAEYGADGSRN

-1853 NAMLVWLQKPDA
+1853 NAMLVWLQKPEA

-2387 KLLRNNPQEFVDK
+2387 KLLRDNPQEFVDK

-2469 PFTKCDL
+2469 PYTKCDM

>member
-1 MAEARKKQRL
+1 MAEARKKPRL
-11 FVDIDGTLAVFT
+11 FVDIDGTLAVFK
-23 PVDTLETLYEQGYFL
+23 PVDTLETLYEKGYFL

-53 VANHPEIEVNILS
+53 VTNHPEIEVNILS

-91 QAHRV
+91 QTHRI

-101 SDKKEGISGGI
+101 SDKKEGIGGI

-167 LSIMRDEKQIFDE
+167 ISIMRDERRIFDE
-180 KINESGVSQVRNA
+180 KINER
-193 LESRVTGDELLN
+193 
-205 AQDLI
+205 
-210 EELRAVG
+210 
-217 ADIDENGYITV
+217 
-228 YHRTDHASE
+228 
-237 ENIKSSHVMVA
+237 
-248 KEDGLFFST
+248 
-257 VENGQNE
+257 
-264 GYGDS
+264 
-269 VVKLSIPVEKLVLDD
+269 
-284 IFSDEAHLRYP
+284 
-295 LENGIR
+295 
-301 QLDISDYLVEEREEN
+301 ERKEN
-316 MAQERPIG
+316 MAQERVTG

-330 DLAEKIVNFMEN
+330 ELAGKIVNFLEN
-342 YDPAFGYAEGVTGQ
+342 YDPAFGYAEGMAGQ

-361 WIDTT
+361 WIDTIT
-366 TGSLLQESGDNYISY
+366 ERLLQERTDSYIAY
-381 LRELSEQTPEA
+381 LRELAEQTPEA
-392 KEEADAIILEIMNY
+392 KEEADAIILEIMDY
-406 EGKLPNLNQMP
+406 EGKLPSLNQFP
-417 VSEVATL
+417 VSEVSTL
-424 DFVSNPD
+424 DFVNNPD

-449 LHTMEQEQT
+449 LHTREQEQT

-485 LREGEENHNRRFT
+485 LREGEENHNRRFI
-498 SLETLDRILHEQPN
+498 SLETLDRIMHEQPN

-517 LVYLRNAEAKAETE
+517 LVYLRNAEVKAGTE

-544 FNANTLR
+544 FNADTLR

-560 SVGDVIVMTNDFSE
+560 SVGDVIVITNDFSE

-607 RQEGA
+607 RQEEM
-612 LYETIGQFEAE
+612 LYENIGKFEAE
-623 NTLSIM
+623 STMSIM
-629 DKTATDRYFQ
+629 DKTASDRYFQ
-639 ITSEYSRIFELAD
+639 ITSGYSRIFELAD

-664 YEPAQVDGFS
+664 YEPAQIDGFS
-674 DDFLMWKPKNE
+674 DDFLMWKTKDEVDTDNS
-685 EENTFGFDG
+685 FGFDG
-694 WDAVRDFTHDV
+694 WEAVRDFTNNVH
-705 QTLMNDYTVQQL
+705 TLINNYTVQELQ
-717 RDRANGDYSVIEYGS
+717 DRANGNYSIIEYGT
-732 FGDREVETAINNHP
+732 FDDREVQTAIKNYP
-746 QDEYRRQVQAIYEY
+746 QQERAGLDEYRQQVSAIYEY

-770 RMTKWYDEMNIS
+770 RMTKWYDEMNIA

-791 DPSVMDRAVGDRRI
+791 DPSVMDRATGERRV
-805 PISEAAIAARY
+805 PISEASIAARY

-824 ERNSPFTAENEPL
+824 ERNSSFAADEPL
-837 VDISNLEYDEDG
+837 VDISNMEYDEDG

-855 TADDYGLEGLYRIY
+855 AADDYELEGLYRIY
-869 DPANGDSMTL
+869 DPDNGESMTL
-879 VSIDYGY
+879 VSIDYGD
-886 LHPIIERQWDRI
+886 LHPIIQRQWDRI
-898 ENALYDIT
+898 ENALYDAT

-936 REMTYT
+936 RETIYT
-942 FECDVRGTHDILTY
+942 FECDVRGVHDILTY
-956 EVSQHDD
+956 EVSRHDD

-982 PELRKLEAVLSRE
+982 PELRKLEDVLSRE
-995 ATYFLWQQRI
+995 ATYFSWQRNI
-1005 ENAVTVDDLREVRYG
+1005 ENAVTMNDLQDVRYG

-1031 AQRELIWDGI
+1031 AQREMIYDTF
-1041 DAKQIEIERSAQ
+1041 DRKEKEMQERSAQ
-1053 EMAQETNYTP
+1053 EMAQENGSLHIPNMDMVANVQGIEFYSRQSNPTLIITYNENYHIEADEDVQRACERIFDNYYKDELSEHLQKQREEFERINTP

-1077 TAEELFTQARNG
+1077 TAEELFVQARNG
-1089 YIENPDALHRLAEIL
+1089 YIENPDALHRLVEIL

-1128 NLYSVAQMKLDF
+1128 DLYSVAQMKLDF

-1149 VSIEDGLNLSVMY
+1149 VAIEDGLNLSVMY
-1162 EPSNDSVVVS
+1162 EPSNDNVVVS

-1230 EHTHGD
+1230 ELNHGED
-1236 NIRNP
+1236 TRNP

-1247 KIQPVDNGGFV
+1247 KIQPVENGGFV

-1266 GNNEIVYQGVSY
+1266 GNNEIVFQGISY
-1278 DECLGYIAERTD
+1278 DECLNYIAERTD

-1302 ASWRH
+1302 ASWRS
-1307 DVWEQGK
+1307 DVWEQGQ

-1336 YKGMDYLKES
+1336 YKGMDYLKENI
-1346 VINPDNNEPMRR
+1346 INPDNNEPMRR

-1364 YEPVQMAEL
+1364 YNPVQMAEM

-1385 LSDAIGERENG
+1385 LSDTIGERENG
-1396 YERFM
+1396 YESFM
-1401 TNDKFIRDLNKITSS
+1401 TNSKFIQDLNKITSS
-1416 IAIDEYSYYRDTT
+1416 IAIDEYSYYRDST
-1429 IEELATNRLA
+1429 IEELAADRLA
-1439 FLNENYPEETHTME
+1439 FLNENYPEETHTRE

-1462 VRQHPNYLRSN
+1462 VRRHPNYLRSN
-1473 SVNERVAFADFTP
+1473 RVNERVAFADFTP

-1493 SELNHGDYENITLH
+1493 SELNHGEYENITLH
-1507 IRYQEPIRLNGFVA
+1507 IKYQEPINFNGFVV
-1521 ETDTITFGSQEELN
+1521 ENDTITFGSQEELS

-1574 EEQREEIAQEAE
+1574 EEQRETESMT
-1586 IRRYIAVQNEDTR
+1586 YGGFD
-1599 YIFSYNEQSNRYNV
+1599 Y
-1613 QREHLLGLGAEVSGE
+1613 
-1628 TLTVDK
+1628 TVIDK
-1634 AAEKLANL
+1634 
-1642 KEKGFLEFRNAREVS
+1642 
-1657 WYATIENNT
+1657 
-1666 PYEEKWETKDG
+1666 
-1677 FLIPVESRSAGVTTI
+1677 
-1692 DGHNSEIVD
+1692 
-1701 EWQDNNASYVVGQFE
+1701 WQDDNASYVVGQLE
-1716 DSDGTWYAAKVT
+1716 ADDGTWYAAKVT
-1728 DTTEQYHGV
+1728 DTTEQYRGE
-1737 YEYEFGTDKP
+1737 YEYEFSTDKP

-1766 RREAEYGADGSHN
+1766 RHEAEYGADGSRN

-1853 NAMLVWLQKPDA
+1853 NAMLVWLQKPEA

-2387 KLLRNNPQEFVDK
+2387 KLLRDNPQEFVDK

-2469 PFTKCDL
+2469 PYTKCDM

-2546 PQSAEQPEMTT
+2546 PQSAEQHEMTT

>member
-217 ADIDENGYITV
+217 ADIDENGYVTV

-269 VVKLSIPVEKLVLDD
+269 IVKLSIPVEKLVLDD

-301 QLDISDYLVEEREEN
+301 QLDISDYLLEEREEN
-316 MAQERPIG
+316 MAQERQP
-324 VKPAPT
+324 
-330 DLAEKIVNFMEN
+330 
-342 YDPAFGYAEGVTGQ
+342 
-356 ENKEQ
+356 
-361 WIDTT
+361 
-366 TGSLLQESGDNYISY
+366 S
-381 LRELSEQTPEA
+381 
-392 KEEADAIILEIMNY
+392 
-406 EGKLPNLNQMP
+406 LNQMP

-424 DFVSNPD
+424 DFVNNPD

-544 FNANTLR
+544 FNADTLR

-732 FGDREVETAINNHP
+732 FGDREVETAISNHP

-805 PISEAAIAARY
+805 PIGEAAIAARY

-837 VDISNLEYDEDG
+837 VDIGNLDYDEDG

-855 TADDYGLEGLYRIY
+855 TADDYELEGLYRIY

-879 VSIDYGY
+879 VSIDYGN

-921 ITNIKGVDRQYNAGM
+921 ITNIKGIDRQYNAGM
-936 REMTYT
+936 RETTYT

-963 GEGYTIHTENNDIW
+963 GERYSIHTENNDIW

-995 ATYFLWQQRI
+995 ATYFSWQQQI
-1005 ENAVTVDDLREVRYG
+1005 ENAVTVDDLREVRFG

-1031 AQRELIWDGI
+1031 TQREHIWSGI
-1041 DAKQIEIERSAQ
+1041 DAKQIEIERGAQ
-1053 EMAQETNYTP
+1053 EVAQETEKPVLMAGDIFEFEGKQYRVESNDGFMLQAENIDPNDMSAGISWIGAIEEHDYTLIRRAEQERAESNYTP
-1063 IPNRYYEPDLDLDG
+1063 IPNRYYEPALDLDG

-1128 NLYSVAQMKLDF
+1128 SLYSVAQMKLDF

-1149 VSIEDGLNLSVMY
+1149 VAIEDGLNLSVMY

-1266 GNNEIVYQGVSY
+1266 GNNEIVYEGISY
-1278 DECLGYIAERTD
+1278 DECLDYIAERTD

-1346 VINPDNNEPMRR
+1346 VINPDNNKPMRR

-1401 TNDKFIRDLNKITSS
+1401 TNDKFIKDLNKITSS

-1429 IEELATNRLA
+1429 IEELATDRLA

-1574 EEQREEIAQEAE
+1574 EEQRETESMT
-1586 IRRYIAVQNEDTR
+1586 YGGFD
-1599 YIFSYNEQSNRYNV
+1599 Y
-1613 QREHLLGLGAEVSGE
+1613 
-1628 TLTVDK
+1628 TVIDK
-1634 AAEKLANL
+1634 
-1642 KEKGFLEFRNAREVS
+1642 
-1657 WYATIENNT
+1657 
-1666 PYEEKWETKDG
+1666 
-1677 FLIPVESRSAGVTTI
+1677 
-1692 DGHNSEIVD
+1692 
-1701 EWQDNNASYVVGQFE
+1701 WQDDNASYVVGQLE
-1716 DSDGTWYAAKVT
+1716 ADDGTWYAAKVT
-1728 DTTEQYHGV
+1728 DTTEQYHGE
-1737 YEYEFGTDKP
+1737 YEYEFSTDKP

-1766 RREAEYGADGSHN
+1766 RHEAEYGADGSRN

-2387 KLLRNNPQEFVDK
+2387 KLLRDNPQEFVDK

-2469 PFTKCDL
+2469 PYTKCDL

>member
-1 MAEARKKQRL
+1 MAKAREKQRL
-11 FVDIDGTLAVFT
+11 FVDIDGTLAVFK
-23 PVDTLETLYEQGYFL
+23 PVDTLETLYEKGYFL

-53 VANHPEIEVNILS
+53 VTNHPEIEVNILS
-66 AYLTDSQYALQEKN
+66 AYLTDSKYALQEKN

-91 QAHRV
+91 QTHRI

-101 SDKKEGISGGI
+101 SDKKEGIGGI

-167 LSIMRDEKQIFDE
+167 ISIMRDERRIFDE
-180 KINESGVSQVRNA
+180 KINER
-193 LESRVTGDELLN
+193 
-205 AQDLI
+205 
-210 EELRAVG
+210 
-217 ADIDENGYITV
+217 
-228 YHRTDHASE
+228 
-237 ENIKSSHVMVA
+237 
-248 KEDGLFFST
+248 
-257 VENGQNE
+257 
-264 GYGDS
+264 
-269 VVKLSIPVEKLVLDD
+269 
-284 IFSDEAHLRYP
+284 
-295 LENGIR
+295 
-301 QLDISDYLVEEREEN
+301 ERKEN
-316 MAQERPIG
+316 MAQERVTG

-330 DLAEKIVNFMEN
+330 ELAGKIVNFLEN
-342 YDPAFGYAEGVTGQ
+342 YDPAFGYAEGMTGQ

-361 WIDTT
+361 WIDTIT
-366 TGSLLQESGDNYISY
+366 ERLLQERTDSYIAY
-381 LRELSEQTPEA
+381 LRELAEQTPEA
-392 KEEADAIILEIMNY
+392 KEEADAIILEIMDY
-406 EGKLPNLNQMP
+406 EGKLPSLNQFP
-417 VSEVATL
+417 VSEVSTL
-424 DFVSNPD
+424 DFVNNPD

-449 LHTMEQEQT
+449 LHTREQEQT

-485 LREGEENHNRRFT
+485 LREGEENHNRRFI
-498 SLETLDRILHEQPN
+498 SLEALDRIMHEQPN

-517 LVYLRNAEAKAETE
+517 LVYLRNAETKVETE

-544 FNANTLR
+544 FNADTLR

-560 SVGDVIVMTNDFSE
+560 SVGDVIVITNDFSE

-607 RQEGA
+607 RQEEM
-612 LYETIGQFEAE
+612 LYENIGKFEAE
-623 NTLSIM
+623 STMPIM
-629 DKTATDRYFQ
+629 DKTAADRYFQ
-639 ITSEYSRIFELAD
+639 ITSGYSRIFELAD

-664 YEPAQVDGFS
+664 YEPAQIDGFS
-674 DDFLMWKPKNE
+674 DDFLMWKTKDEVDTDNS
-685 EENTFGFDG
+685 FGFDG
-694 WDAVRDFTHDV
+694 WDAVRDFANNVH
-705 QTLMNDYTVQQL
+705 TLINNYTVQELQ
-717 RDRANGDYSVIEYGS
+717 DRANGNYSIIEYGT
-732 FGDREVETAINNHP
+732 FNDREVQTAIKNYP
-746 QDEYRRQVQAIYEY
+746 QQERAGLDEYRRQVSAIYDY

-770 RMTKWYDEMNIS
+770 RMTKWYDEMNIA

-791 DPSVMDRAVGDRRI
+791 DPSVIDRAVGNRHI
-805 PISEAAIAARY
+805 PISEASIADRY

-824 ERNSPFTAENEPL
+824 ERNPSFAAENEPL
-837 VDISNLEYDEDG
+837 V
-849 YLHFTV
+849 
-855 TADDYGLEGLYRIY
+855 
-869 DPANGDSMTL
+869 
-879 VSIDYGY
+879 
-886 LHPIIERQWDRI
+886 
-898 ENALYDIT
+898 
-906 LDRYNAMDRPTLAED
+906 AED

-942 FECDVRGTHDILTY
+942 FECDVRGVHDILTY
-956 EVSQHDD
+956 EVSRHDD
-963 GEGYTIHTENNDIW
+963 GESYTIHTENNDIW
-977 ESMSE
+977 DNMSE

-995 ATYFLWQQRI
+995 ATYFVWQQRI
-1005 ENAVTVDDLREVRYG
+1005 ENAVTKNDLRELRYG

-1026 LNLSQ
+1026 LNISQ
-1031 AQRELIWDGI
+1031 AQYEQLYREI
-1041 DAKQIEIERSAQ
+1041 DAKEKVVQEVDRGNEQYYRYFYAGAGQQDKEADTFAQENGWHKIWASDNQGMNGDTWIVYRDISDLPQYLREYAQGQERAEQIERERGVQ
-1053 EMAQETNYTP
+1053 EMAQENGSLHIPNMDMVANVQGIEFYSRQSNPTLIITYNENYHIEADEDVQRACERIFDNYYKDELEEHLQKQREEFARINTP

-1077 TAEELFTQARNG
+1077 TAEELFVQARNG

-1128 NLYSVAQMKLDF
+1128 DLYSVAQMKLDF
-1140 MDGIGGIDD
+1140 MDGIGGIND
-1149 VSIEDGLNLSVMY
+1149 VAIEDGLKLSVMY
-1162 EPSNDSVVVS
+1162 EPSNDNVVVS

-1179 GNEDVLSTGAASM
+1179 GNEDVLSTGAVSM

-1230 EHTHGD
+1230 E
-1236 NIRNP
+1236 
-1241 FNETNF
+1241 
-1247 KIQPVDNGGFV
+1247 
-1258 VRSDSERF
+1258 
-1266 GNNEIVYQGVSY
+1266 
-1278 DECLGYIAERTD
+1278 
-1290 NITPHYYVIKDL
+1290 
-1302 ASWRH
+1302 
-1307 DVWEQGK
+1307 
-1314 APERSAVERFDTVE
+1314 
-1328 EAIAKFNE
+1328 
-1336 YKGMDYLKES
+1336 
-1346 VINPDNNEPMRR
+1346 
-1358 LALGVS
+1358 
-1364 YEPVQMAEL
+1364 
-1373 DLLHTE
+1373 
-1379 ADKTLL
+1379 
-1385 LSDAIGERENG
+1385 
-1396 YERFM
+1396 
-1401 TNDKFIRDLNKITSS
+1401 
-1416 IAIDEYSYYRDTT
+1416 
-1429 IEELATNRLA
+1429 
-1439 FLNENYPEETHTME
+1439 
-1453 EAMRVAEEY
+1453 
-1462 VRQHPNYLRSN
+1462 
-1473 SVNERVAFADFTP
+1473 
-1486 PFLNKGE
+1486 
-1493 SELNHGDYENITLH
+1493 LNHGEYENITLH
-1507 IRYQEPIRLNGFVA
+1507 IKYQEPINFNGFVV
-1521 ETDTITFGSQEELN
+1521 ENDTITFGSQEELS

-1550 VMKRDNE
+1550 VMKMDNE

-1574 EEQREEIAQEAE
+1574 EEQQEEVQETE
-1586 IRRYIAVQNEDTR
+1586 SMTYGGFDYKVI
-1599 YIFSYNEQSNRYNV
+1599 
-1613 QREHLLGLGAEVSGE
+1613 
-1628 TLTVDK
+1628 DK
-1634 AAEKLANL
+1634 
-1642 KEKGFLEFRNAREVS
+1642 
-1657 WYATIENNT
+1657 
-1666 PYEEKWETKDG
+1666 
-1677 FLIPVESRSAGVTTI
+1677 
-1692 DGHNSEIVD
+1692 
-1701 EWQDNNASYVVGQFE
+1701 WQDDIGTYVVGQSE
-1716 DSDGTWYAAKVT
+1716 ADDGTWYAAKVT
-1728 DTTEQYHGV
+1728 DTTEQYHGE
-1737 YEYEFGTDKP
+1737 YEYEFGNDKP
-1747 TRSDV
+1747 TRSEV
-1752 EDMHLNHISEIAID
+1752 EDKHLNHISEIDID
-1766 RREAEYGADGSHN
+1766 RHEAEFGADGSRV
-1779 FPNLNDPSPE
+1779 FPHLNDPSPE
-1789 EQAEELRQIVAEK
+1789 EEQEELRQIVAEK

-1853 NAMLVWLQKPDA
+1853 NAMLVWLQKPEA

-1934 EFTMNRANHLI
+1934 EFTMNRANRLI

-2003 KEEIAPDEKG
+2003 KEEVAPDEKG

-2025 FNTPERQ
+2025 YNTPERQ
-2032 ARFQTELD
+2032 ARFRTELD

-2057 CVAAS
+2057 CV
-2062 ERKGVP
+2062 
-2068 VSLAEKADDSTLDG
+2068 
-2082 GAKGYFSR
+2082 KGYYSR

-2136 GEDKITRE
+2136 GEEKITRQ

-2167 SSFQYLAAYAR
+2167 SSFQYLATYAR

-2238 FAAEQGSKVQAALNE
+2238 FAAEQGSKVQAALTE
-2253 LPSLVKQSAG
+2253 LPSLVKQSVG

-2292 ENLNTADTREKQ
+2292 ENLNTADTRERQ

-2331 YVVITERARGGLKV
+2331 YIVITEKARGGLKV
-2345 DFEQNPQK
+2345 DFEQNPLK
-2353 TLEAMKKDY
+2353 TLETMKKDY

-2375 LATSK
+2375 IATSK
-2380 FVAREFT
+2380 FISREFS
-2387 KLLRNNPQEFVDK
+2387 KLLRTNPQEFVDK
-2400 ACERAALISK
+2400 VTERADLISK

-2417 FVEVNFCEQWT
+2417 FVEVNLCEQWT
-2428 DKPFFEK
+2428 DKPFFEA

-2459 AEAEKRGDYF
+2459 EEAEKRGEYF
-2469 PFTKCDL
+2469 PYTKCDM

-2499 AQTSLKDHLEQLCK
+2499 SQTSLKDHLEQLCQ
-2513 RGSERK
+2513 RGAERK
-2519 EVLANFTEALTE
+2519 EVLVNFTEALSE
-2531 RADKRKLL
+2531 RAYKRQLI
-2539 VQDLSAK
+2539 VQDLSEK
-2546 PQSAEQPEMTT
+2546 PKAAEQENVA
-2557 EKEGN
+2557 KEGN
-2562 MSREEWDGQIKD
+2562 MTREEWDGEIKD
-2574 AREKA
+2574 AKDKA
-2579 AQEQREK
+2579 AQERLEK
-2586 AAEKAQNKSNRDRA
+2586 ALEKAQRKSKSDRT

>member
-1 MAEARKKQRL
+1 MRQRKKTNAR
-11 FVDIDGTLAVFT
+11 
-23 PVDTLETLYEQGYFL
+23 
-38 NLAPH
+38 
-43 ENVVAAVKEI
+43 
-53 VANHPEIEVNILS
+53 
-66 AYLTDSQYALQEKN
+66 
-80 EWLDRYLPEID
+80 
-91 QAHRV
+91 
-96 FVPCG
+96 
-101 SDKKEGISGGI
+101 SG
-112 RSDDFLLDDYT
+112 
-123 HNLNEWQP
+123 
-131 PARGIKLLNAI
+131 
-142 NHTRGSWEHDRIR
+142 
-155 YDRTPTDLADGI
+155 
-167 LSIMRDEKQIFDE
+167 
-180 KINESGVSQVRNA
+180 
-193 LESRVTGDELLN
+193 
-205 AQDLI
+205 
-210 EELRAVG
+210 
-217 ADIDENGYITV
+217 
-228 YHRTDHASE
+228 
-237 ENIKSSHVMVA
+237 
-248 KEDGLFFST
+248 
-257 VENGQNE
+257 
-264 GYGDS
+264 
-269 VVKLSIPVEKLVLDD
+269 
-284 IFSDEAHLRYP
+284 
-295 LENGIR
+295 
-301 QLDISDYLVEEREEN
+301 
-316 MAQERPIG
+316 
-324 VKPAPT
+324 
-330 DLAEKIVNFMEN
+330 
-342 YDPAFGYAEGVTGQ
+342 
-356 ENKEQ
+356 
-361 WIDTT
+361 
-366 TGSLLQESGDNYISY
+366 
-381 LRELSEQTPEA
+381 
-392 KEEADAIILEIMNY
+392 
-406 EGKLPNLNQMP
+406 
-417 VSEVATL
+417 
-424 DFVSNPD
+424 
-431 RQGTGGLNR
+431 
-440 DSRMFEAML
+440 
-449 LHTMEQEQT
+449 
-458 ELYRRYDEAFTAAN
+458 
-472 LKDDFQPKIAILQ
+472 
-485 LREGEENHNRRFT
+485 
-498 SLETLDRILHEQPN
+498 
-512 CENYE
+512 
-517 LVYLRNAEAKAETE
+517 KA
-531 QERERLNNQLYAE
+531 
-544 FNANTLR
+544 
-551 PRDYYGHSL
+551 
-560 SVGDVIVMTNDFSE
+560 
-574 QHAYYVDDMGF
+574 
-585 TKLPDDFLS
+585 
-594 HEMSAKIRNDLDI
+594 
-607 RQEGA
+607 
-612 LYETIGQFEAE
+612 
-623 NTLSIM
+623 
-629 DKTATDRYFQ
+629 
-639 ITSEYSRIFELAD
+639 
-652 RRGAIMDMDALG
+652 
-664 YEPAQVDGFS
+664 
-674 DDFLMWKPKNE
+674 
-685 EENTFGFDG
+685 
-694 WDAVRDFTHDV
+694 
-705 QTLMNDYTVQQL
+705 
-717 RDRANGDYSVIEYGS
+717 
-732 FGDREVETAINNHP
+732 
-746 QDEYRRQVQAIYEY
+746 
-760 EVANNIPEND
+760 
-770 RMTKWYDEMNIS
+770 
-782 VAKPWYKEN
+782 WYKEN

-824 ERNSPFTAENEPL
+824 ERTSSFIAENEPL
-837 VDISNLEYDEDG
+837 VDISNLDYDEDG

-855 TADDYGLEGLYRIY
+855 TADDYELEGLYRIY

-879 VSIDYGY
+879 VSIDYGNQ
-886 LHPIIERQWDRI
+886 HPIIERQWDRI

-963 GEGYTIHTENNDIW
+963 GEGHTIHTENNDIW

-1089 YIENPDALHRLAEIL
+1089 YIENPDALHRLTEIL

-1128 NLYSVAQMKLDF
+1128 SLYSVAQMKLDF

-1266 GNNEIVYQGVSY
+1266 GNNEIVFQGISY

-1429 IEELATNRLA
+1429 IEELATDRLA

-1493 SELNHGDYENITLH
+1493 NELNHGDYENITLH

-1550 VMKRDNE
+1550 VMKSDNE

-1574 EEQREEIAQEAE
+1574 
-1586 IRRYIAVQNEDTR
+1586 
-1599 YIFSYNEQSNRYNV
+1599 
-1613 QREHLLGLGAEVSGE
+1613 
-1628 TLTVDK
+1628 
-1634 AAEKLANL
+1634 
-1642 KEKGFLEFRNAREVS
+1642 
-1657 WYATIENNT
+1657 
-1666 PYEEKWETKDG
+1666 
-1677 FLIPVESRSAGVTTI
+1677 
-1692 DGHNSEIVD
+1692 
-1701 EWQDNNASYVVGQFE
+1701 
-1716 DSDGTWYAAKVT
+1716 
-1728 DTTEQYHGV
+1728 
-1737 YEYEFGTDKP
+1737 
-1747 TRSDV
+1747 
-1752 EDMHLNHISEIAID
+1752 
-1766 RREAEYGADGSHN
+1766 
-1779 FPNLNDPSPE
+1779 E

-2345 DFEQNPQK
+2345 DFEQNPHK

-2387 KLLRNNPQEFVDK
+2387 KLLRDNPQEFVDK

-2469 PFTKCDL
+2469 PYTKCDL

-2586 AAEKAQNKSNRDRA
+2586 AAEKPQNKSNRDRA

>member
-392 KEEADAIILEIMNY
+392 KEEAEAIILEIMNY

-544 FNANTLR
+544 FNADTLR

-585 TKLPDDFLS
+585 TKLPDEFLS

-629 DKTATDRYFQ
+629 DKIATDRYFQ

-674 DDFLMWKPKNE
+674 DDFLMWKPKNENE

-837 VDISNLEYDEDG
+837 VDISNLDYDEDG

-855 TADDYGLEGLYRIY
+855 TADDYELEGLYRIY

-879 VSIDYGY
+879 VSIDYGNQ
-886 LHPIIERQWDRI
+886 HPIIERQWDRI

-995 ATYFLWQQRI
+995 ATYFLWQQ
-1005 ENAVTVDDLREVRYG
+1005 
-1020 FMEAEN
+1020 
-1026 LNLSQ
+1026 
-1031 AQRELIWDGI
+1031 
-1041 DAKQIEIERSAQ
+1041 
-1053 EMAQETNYTP
+1053 
-1063 IPNRYYEPDLDLDG
+1063 
-1077 TAEELFTQARNG
+1077 
-1089 YIENPDALHRLAEIL
+1089 
-1104 EQENRAEEAER
+1104 
-1115 VRYMEEREREEDT
+1115 
-1128 NLYSVAQMKLDF
+1128 
-1140 MDGIGGIDD
+1140 
-1149 VSIEDGLNLSVMY
+1149 
-1162 EPSNDSVVVS
+1162 
-1172 LSRMEQD
+1172 
-1179 GNEDVLSTGAASM
+1179 
-1192 TLDEFKQMSRADF
+1192 
-1205 ERFVGEVNAY
+1205 
-1215 NMVEQERVPSPEREQ
+1215 
-1230 EHTHGD
+1230 
-1236 NIRNP
+1236 
-1241 FNETNF
+1241 
-1247 KIQPVDNGGFV
+1247 
-1258 VRSDSERF
+1258 
-1266 GNNEIVYQGVSY
+1266 
-1278 DECLGYIAERTD
+1278 
-1290 NITPHYYVIKDL
+1290 
-1302 ASWRH
+1302 
-1307 DVWEQGK
+1307 
-1314 APERSAVERFDTVE
+1314 
-1328 EAIAKFNE
+1328 
-1336 YKGMDYLKES
+1336 
-1346 VINPDNNEPMRR
+1346 
-1358 LALGVS
+1358 
-1364 YEPVQMAEL
+1364 
-1373 DLLHTE
+1373 
-1379 ADKTLL
+1379 
-1385 LSDAIGERENG
+1385 
-1396 YERFM
+1396 
-1401 TNDKFIRDLNKITSS
+1401 SS
-1416 IAIDEYSYYRDTT
+1416 
-1429 IEELATNRLA
+1429 
-1439 FLNENYPEETHTME
+1439 
-1453 EAMRVAEEY
+1453 
-1462 VRQHPNYLRSN
+1462 
-1473 SVNERVAFADFTP
+1473 
-1486 PFLNKGE
+1486 
-1493 SELNHGDYENITLH
+1493 
-1507 IRYQEPIRLNGFVA
+1507 
-1521 ETDTITFGSQEELN
+1521 
-1535 KYVNGEAAYDVLDNS
+1535 
-1550 VMKRDNE
+1550 
-1557 ILLYAENE
+1557 
-1565 NGDVVWGTK
+1565 
-1574 EEQREEIAQEAE
+1574 
-1586 IRRYIAVQNEDTR
+1586 
-1599 YIFSYNEQSNRYNV
+1599 
-1613 QREHLLGLGAEVSGE
+1613 
-1628 TLTVDK
+1628 
-1634 AAEKLANL
+1634 
-1642 KEKGFLEFRNAREVS
+1642 
-1657 WYATIENNT
+1657 
-1666 PYEEKWETKDG
+1666 
-1677 FLIPVESRSAGVTTI
+1677 
-1692 DGHNSEIVD
+1692 
-1701 EWQDNNASYVVGQFE
+1701 
-1716 DSDGTWYAAKVT
+1716 
-1728 DTTEQYHGV
+1728 
-1737 YEYEFGTDKP
+1737 TDKP

-1766 RREAEYGADGSHN
+1766 RHEAEYGADGSRN

-2380 FVAREFT
+2380 FVAREFS
-2387 KLLRNNPQEFVDK
+2387 KLLRDNPQEFVDK

-2469 PFTKCDL
+2469 PYTKCDL

>member
-11 FVDIDGTLAVFT
+11 FVDIDGTLAVFK
-23 PVDTLETLYEQGYFL
+23 PVDTLETLYEKGYFL

-53 VANHPEIEVNILS
+53 VTNHPEIEVNILS

-91 QAHRV
+91 QTHRI

-101 SDKKEGISGGI
+101 SDKKEGIGGI

-167 LSIMRDEKQIFDE
+167 ISIMRDERRIFDE
-180 KINESGVSQVRNA
+180 KINER
-193 LESRVTGDELLN
+193 
-205 AQDLI
+205 
-210 EELRAVG
+210 
-217 ADIDENGYITV
+217 
-228 YHRTDHASE
+228 
-237 ENIKSSHVMVA
+237 
-248 KEDGLFFST
+248 
-257 VENGQNE
+257 
-264 GYGDS
+264 
-269 VVKLSIPVEKLVLDD
+269 
-284 IFSDEAHLRYP
+284 
-295 LENGIR
+295 
-301 QLDISDYLVEEREEN
+301 ERKEN
-316 MAQERPIG
+316 MAQERVTG

-330 DLAEKIVNFMEN
+330 ELAGKIVNFLEN
-342 YDPAFGYAEGVTGQ
+342 YDPAFGYAEGMAGQ

-361 WIDTT
+361 WIDTIT
-366 TGSLLQESGDNYISY
+366 ERLLQERTDSYIAY
-381 LRELSEQTPEA
+381 LRELAEQTPEA
-392 KEEADAIILEIMNY
+392 KEEADAIILEIMDY
-406 EGKLPNLNQMP
+406 EGKLPSLNQFP
-417 VSEVATL
+417 VSEVSTL
-424 DFVSNPD
+424 DFVNNPD

-449 LHTMEQEQT
+449 LHTREQEQT

-485 LREGEENHNRRFT
+485 LREGEENHNRRFI
-498 SLETLDRILHEQPN
+498 SLETLDRIMHEQPN

-517 LVYLRNAEAKAETE
+517 LVYLRNAEVKAGTE

-544 FNANTLR
+544 FNADTLR

-560 SVGDVIVMTNDFSE
+560 SVGDVIVITNDFSE

-607 RQEGA
+607 RQEEM
-612 LYETIGQFEAE
+612 LYENIGKFEAE
-623 NTLSIM
+623 STMSIM
-629 DKTATDRYFQ
+629 DKTAADRYFQ
-639 ITSEYSRIFELAD
+639 ITSGYSRIFELAD

-664 YEPAQVDGFS
+664 YEPAQIDGFS
-674 DDFLMWKPKNE
+674 DDFLMWKTKDEVDTDNS
-685 EENTFGFDG
+685 FGFDG
-694 WDAVRDFTHDV
+694 WEAVRDFTNNVH
-705 QTLMNDYTVQQL
+705 TLINNYTVQELQ
-717 RDRANGDYSVIEYGS
+717 DRANGNYSIIEYGT
-732 FGDREVETAINNHP
+732 FDDREVQTAIKNYP
-746 QDEYRRQVQAIYEY
+746 QQERAGLDEYRQQVSAIYEY

-770 RMTKWYDEMNIS
+770 RMTKWYDEMNIA

-791 DPSVMDRAVGDRRI
+791 DPSVMDRATGERRV
-805 PISEAAIAARY
+805 PISEASIAARY

-824 ERNSPFTAENEPL
+824 ERNSSFAADEPL
-837 VDISNLEYDEDG
+837 VDISNMEYDEDG

-855 TADDYGLEGLYRIY
+855 AADDY
-869 DPANGDSMTL
+869 T
-879 VSIDYGY
+879 VID
-886 LHPIIERQWDRI
+886 
-898 ENALYDIT
+898 
-906 LDRYNAMDRPTLAED
+906 
-921 ITNIKGVDRQYNAGM
+921 K
-936 REMTYT
+936 
-942 FECDVRGTHDILTY
+942 
-956 EVSQHDD
+956 
-963 GEGYTIHTENNDIW
+963 
-977 ESMSE
+977 
-982 PELRKLEAVLSRE
+982 
-995 ATYFLWQQRI
+995 
-1005 ENAVTVDDLREVRYG
+1005 
-1020 FMEAEN
+1020 
-1026 LNLSQ
+1026 
-1031 AQRELIWDGI
+1031 
-1041 DAKQIEIERSAQ
+1041 
-1053 EMAQETNYTP
+1053 
-1063 IPNRYYEPDLDLDG
+1063 
-1077 TAEELFTQARNG
+1077 
-1089 YIENPDALHRLAEIL
+1089 
-1104 EQENRAEEAER
+1104 
-1115 VRYMEEREREEDT
+1115 
-1128 NLYSVAQMKLDF
+1128 
-1140 MDGIGGIDD
+1140 
-1149 VSIEDGLNLSVMY
+1149 
-1162 EPSNDSVVVS
+1162 
-1172 LSRMEQD
+1172 
-1179 GNEDVLSTGAASM
+1179 
-1192 TLDEFKQMSRADF
+1192 
-1205 ERFVGEVNAY
+1205 
-1215 NMVEQERVPSPEREQ
+1215 
-1230 EHTHGD
+1230 
-1236 NIRNP
+1236 
-1241 FNETNF
+1241 
-1247 KIQPVDNGGFV
+1247 
-1258 VRSDSERF
+1258 
-1266 GNNEIVYQGVSY
+1266 
-1278 DECLGYIAERTD
+1278 
-1290 NITPHYYVIKDL
+1290 
-1302 ASWRH
+1302 
-1307 DVWEQGK
+1307 
-1314 APERSAVERFDTVE
+1314 
-1328 EAIAKFNE
+1328 
-1336 YKGMDYLKES
+1336 
-1346 VINPDNNEPMRR
+1346 
-1358 LALGVS
+1358 
-1364 YEPVQMAEL
+1364 
-1373 DLLHTE
+1373 
-1379 ADKTLL
+1379 
-1385 LSDAIGERENG
+1385 
-1396 YERFM
+1396 
-1401 TNDKFIRDLNKITSS
+1401 
-1416 IAIDEYSYYRDTT
+1416 
-1429 IEELATNRLA
+1429 
-1439 FLNENYPEETHTME
+1439 
-1453 EAMRVAEEY
+1453 
-1462 VRQHPNYLRSN
+1462 
-1473 SVNERVAFADFTP
+1473 
-1486 PFLNKGE
+1486 
-1493 SELNHGDYENITLH
+1493 
-1507 IRYQEPIRLNGFVA
+1507 
-1521 ETDTITFGSQEELN
+1521 
-1535 KYVNGEAAYDVLDNS
+1535 
-1550 VMKRDNE
+1550 
-1557 ILLYAENE
+1557 
-1565 NGDVVWGTK
+1565 
-1574 EEQREEIAQEAE
+1574 
-1586 IRRYIAVQNEDTR
+1586 
-1599 YIFSYNEQSNRYNV
+1599 
-1613 QREHLLGLGAEVSGE
+1613 
-1628 TLTVDK
+1628 
-1634 AAEKLANL
+1634 
-1642 KEKGFLEFRNAREVS
+1642 
-1657 WYATIENNT
+1657 
-1666 PYEEKWETKDG
+1666 
-1677 FLIPVESRSAGVTTI
+1677 
-1692 DGHNSEIVD
+1692 
-1701 EWQDNNASYVVGQFE
+1701 WQDDNASYVVGQLE
-1716 DSDGTWYAAKVT
+1716 ADDGTWYAAKVT
-1728 DTTEQYHGV
+1728 DTTEQYRGE
-1737 YEYEFGTDKP
+1737 YEYEFSTDKP

-1766 RREAEYGADGSHN
+1766 RHEAEYGADGSRN

-1853 NAMLVWLQKPDA
+1853 NAMLVWLQKPEA

-1945 GFKVNGKEQQIF
+1945 GFKINGKEQQIF

-2387 KLLRNNPQEFVDK
+2387 KLLRDNPQEFVDK

-2469 PFTKCDL
+2469 PYTKCDM

>member
-1 MAEARKKQRL
+1 MAEAREKQRL
-11 FVDIDGTLAVFT
+11 FVDIDGTLAVFK
-23 PVDTLETLYEQGYFL
+23 PVDTLETLYEKGYFL

-53 VANHPEIEVNILS
+53 VTNHPEIEVNILS

-91 QAHRV
+91 QTHRI

-101 SDKKEGISGGI
+101 SDKKEGIGGI

-167 LSIMRDEKQIFDE
+167 ISIMRDERRIFDE
-180 KINESGVSQVRNA
+180 KINER
-193 LESRVTGDELLN
+193 
-205 AQDLI
+205 
-210 EELRAVG
+210 
-217 ADIDENGYITV
+217 
-228 YHRTDHASE
+228 
-237 ENIKSSHVMVA
+237 
-248 KEDGLFFST
+248 
-257 VENGQNE
+257 
-264 GYGDS
+264 
-269 VVKLSIPVEKLVLDD
+269 
-284 IFSDEAHLRYP
+284 
-295 LENGIR
+295 
-301 QLDISDYLVEEREEN
+301 ERKEN
-316 MAQERPIG
+316 MAQERVTG

-330 DLAEKIVNFMEN
+330 ELAGKIVNFLEN
-342 YDPAFGYAEGVTGQ
+342 YDPAFGYAEGMAGQ

-361 WIDTT
+361 WIDTIT
-366 TGSLLQESGDNYISY
+366 ERLLQERTDSYIAY
-381 LRELSEQTPEA
+381 LRELAEQTPEA
-392 KEEADAIILEIMNY
+392 KEEADAIILEIMDY
-406 EGKLPNLNQMP
+406 EGKLP
-417 VSEVATL
+417 S
-424 DFVSNPD
+424 
-431 RQGTGGLNR
+431 
-440 DSRMFEAML
+440 
-449 LHTMEQEQT
+449 
-458 ELYRRYDEAFTAAN
+458 
-472 LKDDFQPKIAILQ
+472 
-485 LREGEENHNRRFT
+485 
-498 SLETLDRILHEQPN
+498 
-512 CENYE
+512 
-517 LVYLRNAEAKAETE
+517 
-531 QERERLNNQLYAE
+531 
-544 FNANTLR
+544 
-551 PRDYYGHSL
+551 
-560 SVGDVIVMTNDFSE
+560 
-574 QHAYYVDDMGF
+574 
-585 TKLPDDFLS
+585 
-594 HEMSAKIRNDLDI
+594 
-607 RQEGA
+607 
-612 LYETIGQFEAE
+612 
-623 NTLSIM
+623 
-629 DKTATDRYFQ
+629 
-639 ITSEYSRIFELAD
+639 
-652 RRGAIMDMDALG
+652 
-664 YEPAQVDGFS
+664 
-674 DDFLMWKPKNE
+674 
-685 EENTFGFDG
+685 
-694 WDAVRDFTHDV
+694 
-705 QTLMNDYTVQQL
+705 
-717 RDRANGDYSVIEYGS
+717 
-732 FGDREVETAINNHP
+732 
-746 QDEYRRQVQAIYEY
+746 
-760 EVANNIPEND
+760 
-770 RMTKWYDEMNIS
+770 
-782 VAKPWYKEN
+782 
-791 DPSVMDRAVGDRRI
+791 
-805 PISEAAIAARY
+805 
-816 AEISREQQ
+816 
-824 ERNSPFTAENEPL
+824 
-837 VDISNLEYDEDG
+837 
-849 YLHFTV
+849 
-855 TADDYGLEGLYRIY
+855 
-869 DPANGDSMTL
+869 
-879 VSIDYGY
+879 
-886 LHPIIERQWDRI
+886 
-898 ENALYDIT
+898 
-906 LDRYNAMDRPTLAED
+906 
-921 ITNIKGVDRQYNAGM
+921 
-936 REMTYT
+936 
-942 FECDVRGTHDILTY
+942 
-956 EVSQHDD
+956 
-963 GEGYTIHTENNDIW
+963 
-977 ESMSE
+977 
-982 PELRKLEAVLSRE
+982 
-995 ATYFLWQQRI
+995 
-1005 ENAVTVDDLREVRYG
+1005 
-1020 FMEAEN
+1020 
-1026 LNLSQ
+1026 
-1031 AQRELIWDGI
+1031 
-1041 DAKQIEIERSAQ
+1041 
-1053 EMAQETNYTP
+1053 
-1063 IPNRYYEPDLDLDG
+1063 
-1077 TAEELFTQARNG
+1077 
-1089 YIENPDALHRLAEIL
+1089 
-1104 EQENRAEEAER
+1104 
-1115 VRYMEEREREEDT
+1115 
-1128 NLYSVAQMKLDF
+1128 
-1140 MDGIGGIDD
+1140 
-1149 VSIEDGLNLSVMY
+1149 
-1162 EPSNDSVVVS
+1162 
-1172 LSRMEQD
+1172 
-1179 GNEDVLSTGAASM
+1179 
-1192 TLDEFKQMSRADF
+1192 
-1205 ERFVGEVNAY
+1205 
-1215 NMVEQERVPSPEREQ
+1215 
-1230 EHTHGD
+1230 
-1236 NIRNP
+1236 
-1241 FNETNF
+1241 
-1247 KIQPVDNGGFV
+1247 
-1258 VRSDSERF
+1258 
-1266 GNNEIVYQGVSY
+1266 
-1278 DECLGYIAERTD
+1278 
-1290 NITPHYYVIKDL
+1290 
-1302 ASWRH
+1302 
-1307 DVWEQGK
+1307 
-1314 APERSAVERFDTVE
+1314 
-1328 EAIAKFNE
+1328 
-1336 YKGMDYLKES
+1336 
-1346 VINPDNNEPMRR
+1346 
-1358 LALGVS
+1358 
-1364 YEPVQMAEL
+1364 
-1373 DLLHTE
+1373 
-1379 ADKTLL
+1379 
-1385 LSDAIGERENG
+1385 
-1396 YERFM
+1396 
-1401 TNDKFIRDLNKITSS
+1401 
-1416 IAIDEYSYYRDTT
+1416 
-1429 IEELATNRLA
+1429 
-1439 FLNENYPEETHTME
+1439 
-1453 EAMRVAEEY
+1453 
-1462 VRQHPNYLRSN
+1462 
-1473 SVNERVAFADFTP
+1473 
-1486 PFLNKGE
+1486 
-1493 SELNHGDYENITLH
+1493 
-1507 IRYQEPIRLNGFVA
+1507 
-1521 ETDTITFGSQEELN
+1521 
-1535 KYVNGEAAYDVLDNS
+1535 
-1550 VMKRDNE
+1550 
-1557 ILLYAENE
+1557 
-1565 NGDVVWGTK
+1565 
-1574 EEQREEIAQEAE
+1574 
-1586 IRRYIAVQNEDTR
+1586 
-1599 YIFSYNEQSNRYNV
+1599 
-1613 QREHLLGLGAEVSGE
+1613 
-1628 TLTVDK
+1628 
-1634 AAEKLANL
+1634 
-1642 KEKGFLEFRNAREVS
+1642 
-1657 WYATIENNT
+1657 
-1666 PYEEKWETKDG
+1666 
-1677 FLIPVESRSAGVTTI
+1677 
-1692 DGHNSEIVD
+1692 
-1701 EWQDNNASYVVGQFE
+1701 
-1716 DSDGTWYAAKVT
+1716 
-1728 DTTEQYHGV
+1728 
-1737 YEYEFGTDKP
+1737 
-1747 TRSDV
+1747 
-1752 EDMHLNHISEIAID
+1752 LNHISEIAID
-1766 RREAEYGADGSHN
+1766 RHEAEYGADGSRN

-1853 NAMLVWLQKPDA
+1853 NAMLVWLQKPEA

-2082 GAKGYFSR
+2082 DAKGYFSR

-2387 KLLRNNPQEFVDK
+2387 KLLRDNPQEFVDK

-2469 PFTKCDL
+2469 PYTKCDM

>member
-1 MAEARKKQRL
+1 MAEARK
-11 FVDIDGTLAVFT
+11 
-23 PVDTLETLYEQGYFL
+23 
-38 NLAPH
+38 
-43 ENVVAAVKEI
+43 
-53 VANHPEIEVNILS
+53 
-66 AYLTDSQYALQEKN
+66 
-80 EWLDRYLPEID
+80 
-91 QAHRV
+91 
-96 FVPCG
+96 
-101 SDKKEGISGGI
+101 
-112 RSDDFLLDDYT
+112 
-123 HNLNEWQP
+123 
-131 PARGIKLLNAI
+131 
-142 NHTRGSWEHDRIR
+142 
-155 YDRTPTDLADGI
+155 
-167 LSIMRDEKQIFDE
+167 
-180 KINESGVSQVRNA
+180 
-193 LESRVTGDELLN
+193 
-205 AQDLI
+205 
-210 EELRAVG
+210 
-217 ADIDENGYITV
+217 
-228 YHRTDHASE
+228 
-237 ENIKSSHVMVA
+237 
-248 KEDGLFFST
+248 
-257 VENGQNE
+257 
-264 GYGDS
+264 
-269 VVKLSIPVEKLVLDD
+269 
-284 IFSDEAHLRYP
+284 
-295 LENGIR
+295 
-301 QLDISDYLVEEREEN
+301 
-316 MAQERPIG
+316 
-324 VKPAPT
+324 
-330 DLAEKIVNFMEN
+330 
-342 YDPAFGYAEGVTGQ
+342 
-356 ENKEQ
+356 
-361 WIDTT
+361 
-366 TGSLLQESGDNYISY
+366 
-381 LRELSEQTPEA
+381 
-392 KEEADAIILEIMNY
+392 
-406 EGKLPNLNQMP
+406 
-417 VSEVATL
+417 
-424 DFVSNPD
+424 
-431 RQGTGGLNR
+431 
-440 DSRMFEAML
+440 
-449 LHTMEQEQT
+449 
-458 ELYRRYDEAFTAAN
+458 
-472 LKDDFQPKIAILQ
+472 
-485 LREGEENHNRRFT
+485 
-498 SLETLDRILHEQPN
+498 
-512 CENYE
+512 
-517 LVYLRNAEAKAETE
+517 
-531 QERERLNNQLYAE
+531 
-544 FNANTLR
+544 
-551 PRDYYGHSL
+551 
-560 SVGDVIVMTNDFSE
+560 
-574 QHAYYVDDMGF
+574 
-585 TKLPDDFLS
+585 
-594 HEMSAKIRNDLDI
+594 
-607 RQEGA
+607 
-612 LYETIGQFEAE
+612 
-623 NTLSIM
+623 
-629 DKTATDRYFQ
+629 
-639 ITSEYSRIFELAD
+639 
-652 RRGAIMDMDALG
+652 
-664 YEPAQVDGFS
+664 
-674 DDFLMWKPKNE
+674 E
-685 EENTFGFDG
+685 EE
-694 WDAVRDFTHDV
+694 
-705 QTLMNDYTVQQL
+705 Q
-717 RDRANGDYSVIEYGS
+717 
-732 FGDREVETAINNHP
+732 
-746 QDEYRRQVQAIYEY
+746 
-760 EVANNIPEND
+760 
-770 RMTKWYDEMNIS
+770 
-782 VAKPWYKEN
+782 
-791 DPSVMDRAVGDRRI
+791 
-805 PISEAAIAARY
+805 
-816 AEISREQQ
+816 
-824 ERNSPFTAENEPL
+824 
-837 VDISNLEYDEDG
+837 
-849 YLHFTV
+849 
-855 TADDYGLEGLYRIY
+855 
-869 DPANGDSMTL
+869 
-879 VSIDYGY
+879 
-886 LHPIIERQWDRI
+886 
-898 ENALYDIT
+898 
-906 LDRYNAMDRPTLAED
+906 
-921 ITNIKGVDRQYNAGM
+921 
-936 REMTYT
+936 
-942 FECDVRGTHDILTY
+942 
-956 EVSQHDD
+956 
-963 GEGYTIHTENNDIW
+963 
-977 ESMSE
+977 
-982 PELRKLEAVLSRE
+982 
-995 ATYFLWQQRI
+995 
-1005 ENAVTVDDLREVRYG
+1005 
-1020 FMEAEN
+1020 
-1026 LNLSQ
+1026 
-1031 AQRELIWDGI
+1031 
-1041 DAKQIEIERSAQ
+1041 
-1053 EMAQETNYTP
+1053 
-1063 IPNRYYEPDLDLDG
+1063 
-1077 TAEELFTQARNG
+1077 
-1089 YIENPDALHRLAEIL
+1089 
-1104 EQENRAEEAER
+1104 
-1115 VRYMEEREREEDT
+1115 
-1128 NLYSVAQMKLDF
+1128 
-1140 MDGIGGIDD
+1140 
-1149 VSIEDGLNLSVMY
+1149 
-1162 EPSNDSVVVS
+1162 
-1172 LSRMEQD
+1172 
-1179 GNEDVLSTGAASM
+1179 
-1192 TLDEFKQMSRADF
+1192 
-1205 ERFVGEVNAY
+1205 
-1215 NMVEQERVPSPEREQ
+1215 
-1230 EHTHGD
+1230 
-1236 NIRNP
+1236 
-1241 FNETNF
+1241 
-1247 KIQPVDNGGFV
+1247 
-1258 VRSDSERF
+1258 
-1266 GNNEIVYQGVSY
+1266 
-1278 DECLGYIAERTD
+1278 
-1290 NITPHYYVIKDL
+1290 
-1302 ASWRH
+1302 
-1307 DVWEQGK
+1307 
-1314 APERSAVERFDTVE
+1314 
-1328 EAIAKFNE
+1328 
-1336 YKGMDYLKES
+1336 
-1346 VINPDNNEPMRR
+1346 
-1358 LALGVS
+1358 
-1364 YEPVQMAEL
+1364 
-1373 DLLHTE
+1373 
-1379 ADKTLL
+1379 
-1385 LSDAIGERENG
+1385 
-1396 YERFM
+1396 
-1401 TNDKFIRDLNKITSS
+1401 
-1416 IAIDEYSYYRDTT
+1416 
-1429 IEELATNRLA
+1429 
-1439 FLNENYPEETHTME
+1439 
-1453 EAMRVAEEY
+1453 
-1462 VRQHPNYLRSN
+1462 
-1473 SVNERVAFADFTP
+1473 
-1486 PFLNKGE
+1486 
-1493 SELNHGDYENITLH
+1493 
-1507 IRYQEPIRLNGFVA
+1507 
-1521 ETDTITFGSQEELN
+1521 
-1535 KYVNGEAAYDVLDNS
+1535 
-1550 VMKRDNE
+1550 
-1557 ILLYAENE
+1557 
-1565 NGDVVWGTK
+1565 
-1574 EEQREEIAQEAE
+1574 
-1586 IRRYIAVQNEDTR
+1586 
-1599 YIFSYNEQSNRYNV
+1599 
-1613 QREHLLGLGAEVSGE
+1613 
-1628 TLTVDK
+1628 
-1634 AAEKLANL
+1634 
-1642 KEKGFLEFRNAREVS
+1642 
-1657 WYATIENNT
+1657 
-1666 PYEEKWETKDG
+1666 
-1677 FLIPVESRSAGVTTI
+1677 
-1692 DGHNSEIVD
+1692 
-1701 EWQDNNASYVVGQFE
+1701 
-1716 DSDGTWYAAKVT
+1716 
-1728 DTTEQYHGV
+1728 
-1737 YEYEFGTDKP
+1737 
-1747 TRSDV
+1747 
-1752 EDMHLNHISEIAID
+1752 
-1766 RREAEYGADGSHN
+1766 
-1779 FPNLNDPSPE
+1779 
-1789 EQAEELRQIVAEK
+1789 EELRQIVAEK

-1853 NAMLVWLQKPDA
+1853 NAMLVWLQKPEA

-2387 KLLRNNPQEFVDK
+2387 KLLRDNPQEFVDK

-2469 PFTKCDL
+2469 PYTKCDL

>member
-11 FVDIDGTLAVFT
+11 FVDIDGTLAVFK
-23 PVDTLETLYEQGYFL
+23 PVDTLETLYEKGYFL

-53 VANHPEIEVNILS
+53 VTNHPEIEVNILS

-91 QAHRV
+91 QTHRI

-101 SDKKEGISGGI
+101 SDKKEGIGGI

-167 LSIMRDEKQIFDE
+167 ISIMRDERRIFDE
-180 KINESGVSQVRNA
+180 KINER
-193 LESRVTGDELLN
+193 
-205 AQDLI
+205 
-210 EELRAVG
+210 
-217 ADIDENGYITV
+217 
-228 YHRTDHASE
+228 
-237 ENIKSSHVMVA
+237 
-248 KEDGLFFST
+248 
-257 VENGQNE
+257 
-264 GYGDS
+264 
-269 VVKLSIPVEKLVLDD
+269 
-284 IFSDEAHLRYP
+284 
-295 LENGIR
+295 
-301 QLDISDYLVEEREEN
+301 ERKEN
-316 MAQERPIG
+316 MAQERVTG

-330 DLAEKIVNFMEN
+330 ELAGKIVNFLEN
-342 YDPAFGYAEGVTGQ
+342 YDPAFGYAEGMAGQ

-361 WIDTT
+361 WIDTIT
-366 TGSLLQESGDNYISY
+366 ERLLQERTDSYIAY
-381 LRELSEQTPEA
+381 LRELAEQTPEA
-392 KEEADAIILEIMNY
+392 KEEADAIILEIMDY
-406 EGKLPNLNQMP
+406 EGKLPSLNQFP
-417 VSEVATL
+417 VSEVSTL
-424 DFVSNPD
+424 DFVNNPD

-449 LHTMEQEQT
+449 LHTREQEQT

-485 LREGEENHNRRFT
+485 LRESEENHNRRFI
-498 SLETLDRILHEQPN
+498 SLETLDRIMHEQPN

-517 LVYLRNAEAKAETE
+517 LVYLRNAEVKAGTE

-544 FNANTLR
+544 FNADTLR

-560 SVGDVIVMTNDFSE
+560 SVGDVIVITNDFSE

-607 RQEGA
+607 RQEEM
-612 LYETIGQFEAE
+612 LYENIGKFEAE
-623 NTLSIM
+623 STMSIM
-629 DKTATDRYFQ
+629 DKTAADRYFQ
-639 ITSEYSRIFELAD
+639 ITSGYSRIFELAD
-652 RRGAIMDMDALG
+652 RRGAIMDMDDLG
-664 YEPAQVDGFS
+664 YEPAQIDGF
-674 DDFLMWKPKNE
+674 
-685 EENTFGFDG
+685 
-694 WDAVRDFTHDV
+694 
-705 QTLMNDYTVQQL
+705 DYTV
-717 RDRANGDYSVIEYGS
+717 
-732 FGDREVETAINNHP
+732 
-746 QDEYRRQVQAIYEY
+746 
-760 EVANNIPEND
+760 
-770 RMTKWYDEMNIS
+770 
-782 VAKPWYKEN
+782 
-791 DPSVMDRAVGDRRI
+791 
-805 PISEAAIAARY
+805 
-816 AEISREQQ
+816 
-824 ERNSPFTAENEPL
+824 
-837 VDISNLEYDEDG
+837 
-849 YLHFTV
+849 
-855 TADDYGLEGLYRIY
+855 
-869 DPANGDSMTL
+869 
-879 VSIDYGY
+879 ID
-886 LHPIIERQWDRI
+886 
-898 ENALYDIT
+898 
-906 LDRYNAMDRPTLAED
+906 
-921 ITNIKGVDRQYNAGM
+921 K
-936 REMTYT
+936 
-942 FECDVRGTHDILTY
+942 
-956 EVSQHDD
+956 
-963 GEGYTIHTENNDIW
+963 
-977 ESMSE
+977 
-982 PELRKLEAVLSRE
+982 
-995 ATYFLWQQRI
+995 
-1005 ENAVTVDDLREVRYG
+1005 
-1020 FMEAEN
+1020 
-1026 LNLSQ
+1026 
-1031 AQRELIWDGI
+1031 
-1041 DAKQIEIERSAQ
+1041 
-1053 EMAQETNYTP
+1053 
-1063 IPNRYYEPDLDLDG
+1063 
-1077 TAEELFTQARNG
+1077 
-1089 YIENPDALHRLAEIL
+1089 
-1104 EQENRAEEAER
+1104 
-1115 VRYMEEREREEDT
+1115 
-1128 NLYSVAQMKLDF
+1128 
-1140 MDGIGGIDD
+1140 
-1149 VSIEDGLNLSVMY
+1149 
-1162 EPSNDSVVVS
+1162 
-1172 LSRMEQD
+1172 
-1179 GNEDVLSTGAASM
+1179 
-1192 TLDEFKQMSRADF
+1192 
-1205 ERFVGEVNAY
+1205 
-1215 NMVEQERVPSPEREQ
+1215 
-1230 EHTHGD
+1230 
-1236 NIRNP
+1236 
-1241 FNETNF
+1241 
-1247 KIQPVDNGGFV
+1247 
-1258 VRSDSERF
+1258 
-1266 GNNEIVYQGVSY
+1266 
-1278 DECLGYIAERTD
+1278 
-1290 NITPHYYVIKDL
+1290 
-1302 ASWRH
+1302 
-1307 DVWEQGK
+1307 
-1314 APERSAVERFDTVE
+1314 
-1328 EAIAKFNE
+1328 
-1336 YKGMDYLKES
+1336 
-1346 VINPDNNEPMRR
+1346 
-1358 LALGVS
+1358 
-1364 YEPVQMAEL
+1364 
-1373 DLLHTE
+1373 
-1379 ADKTLL
+1379 
-1385 LSDAIGERENG
+1385 
-1396 YERFM
+1396 
-1401 TNDKFIRDLNKITSS
+1401 
-1416 IAIDEYSYYRDTT
+1416 
-1429 IEELATNRLA
+1429 
-1439 FLNENYPEETHTME
+1439 
-1453 EAMRVAEEY
+1453 
-1462 VRQHPNYLRSN
+1462 
-1473 SVNERVAFADFTP
+1473 
-1486 PFLNKGE
+1486 
-1493 SELNHGDYENITLH
+1493 
-1507 IRYQEPIRLNGFVA
+1507 
-1521 ETDTITFGSQEELN
+1521 
-1535 KYVNGEAAYDVLDNS
+1535 
-1550 VMKRDNE
+1550 
-1557 ILLYAENE
+1557 
-1565 NGDVVWGTK
+1565 
-1574 EEQREEIAQEAE
+1574 
-1586 IRRYIAVQNEDTR
+1586 
-1599 YIFSYNEQSNRYNV
+1599 
-1613 QREHLLGLGAEVSGE
+1613 
-1628 TLTVDK
+1628 
-1634 AAEKLANL
+1634 
-1642 KEKGFLEFRNAREVS
+1642 
-1657 WYATIENNT
+1657 
-1666 PYEEKWETKDG
+1666 
-1677 FLIPVESRSAGVTTI
+1677 
-1692 DGHNSEIVD
+1692 
-1701 EWQDNNASYVVGQFE
+1701 WQDDNASYVVGQLE
-1716 DSDGTWYAAKVT
+1716 ADDGTWYAAKVT
-1728 DTTEQYHGV
+1728 DTTEQYRGE
-1737 YEYEFGTDKP
+1737 YEYEFSTDKP

-1766 RREAEYGADGSHN
+1766 RHEAEYGADGSRN

-1853 NAMLVWLQKPDA
+1853 NAMLVWLQKPEA

-2387 KLLRNNPQEFVDK
+2387 KLLRDNPQEFVDK

-2459 AEAEKRGDYF
+2459 AEAEKMGDYF
-2469 PFTKCDL
+2469 PYTKCDM

>member
-11 FVDIDGTLAVFT
+11 FVDIDGTLAVFK
-23 PVDTLETLYEQGYFL
+23 PVDTLETLYEKGYFL

-53 VANHPEIEVNILS
+53 VTNHPEIEVNILS

-91 QAHRV
+91 QTHRI

-101 SDKKEGISGGI
+101 SDKKEGIGGI

-167 LSIMRDEKQIFDE
+167 ISIMRDERRIFDE
-180 KINESGVSQVRNA
+180 KINER
-193 LESRVTGDELLN
+193 
-205 AQDLI
+205 
-210 EELRAVG
+210 
-217 ADIDENGYITV
+217 
-228 YHRTDHASE
+228 
-237 ENIKSSHVMVA
+237 
-248 KEDGLFFST
+248 
-257 VENGQNE
+257 
-264 GYGDS
+264 
-269 VVKLSIPVEKLVLDD
+269 
-284 IFSDEAHLRYP
+284 
-295 LENGIR
+295 
-301 QLDISDYLVEEREEN
+301 ERKEN
-316 MAQERPIG
+316 MAQERVTG

-330 DLAEKIVNFMEN
+330 ELAGKIVNFLEN
-342 YDPAFGYAEGVTGQ
+342 YDPAFGYAEGMAGQ

-361 WIDTT
+361 WIDTIT
-366 TGSLLQESGDNYISY
+366 ERLLQERTDSYIAY
-381 LRELSEQTPEA
+381 LRELAEQTPEA
-392 KEEADAIILEIMNY
+392 KEEADAIILEIMDY
-406 EGKLPNLNQMP
+406 EGKLPSLNQFP
-417 VSEVATL
+417 VSEVSTL
-424 DFVSNPD
+424 DFVNNPD

-449 LHTMEQEQT
+449 LHT
-458 ELYRRYDEAFTAAN
+458 
-472 LKDDFQPKIAILQ
+472 
-485 LREGEENHNRRFT
+485 
-498 SLETLDRILHEQPN
+498 
-512 CENYE
+512 
-517 LVYLRNAEAKAETE
+517 
-531 QERERLNNQLYAE
+531 
-544 FNANTLR
+544 
-551 PRDYYGHSL
+551 
-560 SVGDVIVMTNDFSE
+560 
-574 QHAYYVDDMGF
+574 
-585 TKLPDDFLS
+585 
-594 HEMSAKIRNDLDI
+594 
-607 RQEGA
+607 
-612 LYETIGQFEAE
+612 
-623 NTLSIM
+623 
-629 DKTATDRYFQ
+629 
-639 ITSEYSRIFELAD
+639 
-652 RRGAIMDMDALG
+652 
-664 YEPAQVDGFS
+664 
-674 DDFLMWKPKNE
+674 
-685 EENTFGFDG
+685 
-694 WDAVRDFTHDV
+694 
-705 QTLMNDYTVQQL
+705 
-717 RDRANGDYSVIEYGS
+717 
-732 FGDREVETAINNHP
+732 
-746 QDEYRRQVQAIYEY
+746 
-760 EVANNIPEND
+760 
-770 RMTKWYDEMNIS
+770 
-782 VAKPWYKEN
+782 
-791 DPSVMDRAVGDRRI
+791 
-805 PISEAAIAARY
+805 
-816 AEISREQQ
+816 REQ
-824 ERNSPFTAENEPL
+824 
-837 VDISNLEYDEDG
+837 
-849 YLHFTV
+849 
-855 TADDYGLEGLYRIY
+855 
-869 DPANGDSMTL
+869 
-879 VSIDYGY
+879 
-886 LHPIIERQWDRI
+886 
-898 ENALYDIT
+898 
-906 LDRYNAMDRPTLAED
+906 
-921 ITNIKGVDRQYNAGM
+921 
-936 REMTYT
+936 
-942 FECDVRGTHDILTY
+942 
-956 EVSQHDD
+956 
-963 GEGYTIHTENNDIW
+963 
-977 ESMSE
+977 
-982 PELRKLEAVLSRE
+982 
-995 ATYFLWQQRI
+995 
-1005 ENAVTVDDLREVRYG
+1005 
-1020 FMEAEN
+1020 
-1026 LNLSQ
+1026 
-1031 AQRELIWDGI
+1031 
-1041 DAKQIEIERSAQ
+1041 
-1053 EMAQETNYTP
+1053 
-1063 IPNRYYEPDLDLDG
+1063 
-1077 TAEELFTQARNG
+1077 
-1089 YIENPDALHRLAEIL
+1089 
-1104 EQENRAEEAER
+1104 
-1115 VRYMEEREREEDT
+1115 
-1128 NLYSVAQMKLDF
+1128 
-1140 MDGIGGIDD
+1140 
-1149 VSIEDGLNLSVMY
+1149 
-1162 EPSNDSVVVS
+1162 
-1172 LSRMEQD
+1172 
-1179 GNEDVLSTGAASM
+1179 
-1192 TLDEFKQMSRADF
+1192 
-1205 ERFVGEVNAY
+1205 
-1215 NMVEQERVPSPEREQ
+1215 
-1230 EHTHGD
+1230 
-1236 NIRNP
+1236 
-1241 FNETNF
+1241 
-1247 KIQPVDNGGFV
+1247 
-1258 VRSDSERF
+1258 
-1266 GNNEIVYQGVSY
+1266 
-1278 DECLGYIAERTD
+1278 
-1290 NITPHYYVIKDL
+1290 
-1302 ASWRH
+1302 
-1307 DVWEQGK
+1307 
-1314 APERSAVERFDTVE
+1314 
-1328 EAIAKFNE
+1328 
-1336 YKGMDYLKES
+1336 
-1346 VINPDNNEPMRR
+1346 
-1358 LALGVS
+1358 
-1364 YEPVQMAEL
+1364 
-1373 DLLHTE
+1373 
-1379 ADKTLL
+1379 
-1385 LSDAIGERENG
+1385 
-1396 YERFM
+1396 
-1401 TNDKFIRDLNKITSS
+1401 
-1416 IAIDEYSYYRDTT
+1416 
-1429 IEELATNRLA
+1429 
-1439 FLNENYPEETHTME
+1439 
-1453 EAMRVAEEY
+1453 
-1462 VRQHPNYLRSN
+1462 
-1473 SVNERVAFADFTP
+1473 
-1486 PFLNKGE
+1486 
-1493 SELNHGDYENITLH
+1493 
-1507 IRYQEPIRLNGFVA
+1507 
-1521 ETDTITFGSQEELN
+1521 
-1535 KYVNGEAAYDVLDNS
+1535 
-1550 VMKRDNE
+1550 
-1557 ILLYAENE
+1557 
-1565 NGDVVWGTK
+1565 
-1574 EEQREEIAQEAE
+1574 
-1586 IRRYIAVQNEDTR
+1586 
-1599 YIFSYNEQSNRYNV
+1599 
-1613 QREHLLGLGAEVSGE
+1613 
-1628 TLTVDK
+1628 
-1634 AAEKLANL
+1634 
-1642 KEKGFLEFRNAREVS
+1642 
-1657 WYATIENNT
+1657 
-1666 PYEEKWETKDG
+1666 
-1677 FLIPVESRSAGVTTI
+1677 
-1692 DGHNSEIVD
+1692 
-1701 EWQDNNASYVVGQFE
+1701 
-1716 DSDGTWYAAKVT
+1716 
-1728 DTTEQYHGV
+1728 
-1737 YEYEFGTDKP
+1737 
-1747 TRSDV
+1747 
-1752 EDMHLNHISEIAID
+1752 
-1766 RREAEYGADGSHN
+1766 
-1779 FPNLNDPSPE
+1779 

-1853 NAMLVWLQKPDA
+1853 NAMLVWLQKPEA

-2380 FVAREFT
+2380 FFAREFT
-2387 KLLRNNPQEFVDK
+2387 KLLRDNPQEFVDK

-2469 PFTKCDL
+2469 PYTKCDM

>member
-11 FVDIDGTLAVFT
+11 FVDIDGTLAVFK
-23 PVDTLETLYEQGYFL
+23 PVDTLETLYEKGYFL

-53 VANHPEIEVNILS
+53 VTNHPEIEVNILS

-91 QAHRV
+91 QTHRI

-101 SDKKEGISGGI
+101 SDKKEGIGGI

-167 LSIMRDEKQIFDE
+167 ISIMRDERRIFDE
-180 KINESGVSQVRNA
+180 KINER
-193 LESRVTGDELLN
+193 
-205 AQDLI
+205 
-210 EELRAVG
+210 
-217 ADIDENGYITV
+217 
-228 YHRTDHASE
+228 
-237 ENIKSSHVMVA
+237 
-248 KEDGLFFST
+248 
-257 VENGQNE
+257 
-264 GYGDS
+264 
-269 VVKLSIPVEKLVLDD
+269 
-284 IFSDEAHLRYP
+284 
-295 LENGIR
+295 
-301 QLDISDYLVEEREEN
+301 ERKEN
-316 MAQERPIG
+316 MAQERVTG

-330 DLAEKIVNFMEN
+330 ELAGKIVNFLEN
-342 YDPAFGYAEGVTGQ
+342 YDPAFGYAEGMAGQ

-361 WIDTT
+361 WIDTIT
-366 TGSLLQESGDNYISY
+366 ERLLQERTDSYIAY
-381 LRELSEQTPEA
+381 LRELAEQTPEA
-392 KEEADAIILEIMNY
+392 KEEADAIILEIMDY
-406 EGKLPNLNQMP
+406 EGKLP
-417 VSEVATL
+417 S
-424 DFVSNPD
+424 
-431 RQGTGGLNR
+431 
-440 DSRMFEAML
+440 
-449 LHTMEQEQT
+449 
-458 ELYRRYDEAFTAAN
+458 
-472 LKDDFQPKIAILQ
+472 
-485 LREGEENHNRRFT
+485 
-498 SLETLDRILHEQPN
+498 
-512 CENYE
+512 
-517 LVYLRNAEAKAETE
+517 
-531 QERERLNNQLYAE
+531 
-544 FNANTLR
+544 
-551 PRDYYGHSL
+551 
-560 SVGDVIVMTNDFSE
+560 
-574 QHAYYVDDMGF
+574 
-585 TKLPDDFLS
+585 
-594 HEMSAKIRNDLDI
+594 
-607 RQEGA
+607 
-612 LYETIGQFEAE
+612 
-623 NTLSIM
+623 
-629 DKTATDRYFQ
+629 
-639 ITSEYSRIFELAD
+639 
-652 RRGAIMDMDALG
+652 
-664 YEPAQVDGFS
+664 
-674 DDFLMWKPKNE
+674 
-685 EENTFGFDG
+685 
-694 WDAVRDFTHDV
+694 
-705 QTLMNDYTVQQL
+705 
-717 RDRANGDYSVIEYGS
+717 
-732 FGDREVETAINNHP
+732 
-746 QDEYRRQVQAIYEY
+746 
-760 EVANNIPEND
+760 
-770 RMTKWYDEMNIS
+770 
-782 VAKPWYKEN
+782 
-791 DPSVMDRAVGDRRI
+791 
-805 PISEAAIAARY
+805 
-816 AEISREQQ
+816 
-824 ERNSPFTAENEPL
+824 
-837 VDISNLEYDEDG
+837 
-849 YLHFTV
+849 
-855 TADDYGLEGLYRIY
+855 
-869 DPANGDSMTL
+869 
-879 VSIDYGY
+879 
-886 LHPIIERQWDRI
+886 
-898 ENALYDIT
+898 
-906 LDRYNAMDRPTLAED
+906 
-921 ITNIKGVDRQYNAGM
+921 
-936 REMTYT
+936 
-942 FECDVRGTHDILTY
+942 
-956 EVSQHDD
+956 
-963 GEGYTIHTENNDIW
+963 
-977 ESMSE
+977 
-982 PELRKLEAVLSRE
+982 
-995 ATYFLWQQRI
+995 
-1005 ENAVTVDDLREVRYG
+1005 
-1020 FMEAEN
+1020 
-1026 LNLSQ
+1026 
-1031 AQRELIWDGI
+1031 
-1041 DAKQIEIERSAQ
+1041 
-1053 EMAQETNYTP
+1053 
-1063 IPNRYYEPDLDLDG
+1063 
-1077 TAEELFTQARNG
+1077 
-1089 YIENPDALHRLAEIL
+1089 
-1104 EQENRAEEAER
+1104 
-1115 VRYMEEREREEDT
+1115 
-1128 NLYSVAQMKLDF
+1128 
-1140 MDGIGGIDD
+1140 
-1149 VSIEDGLNLSVMY
+1149 
-1162 EPSNDSVVVS
+1162 
-1172 LSRMEQD
+1172 
-1179 GNEDVLSTGAASM
+1179 
-1192 TLDEFKQMSRADF
+1192 
-1205 ERFVGEVNAY
+1205 
-1215 NMVEQERVPSPEREQ
+1215 
-1230 EHTHGD
+1230 
-1236 NIRNP
+1236 
-1241 FNETNF
+1241 
-1247 KIQPVDNGGFV
+1247 
-1258 VRSDSERF
+1258 
-1266 GNNEIVYQGVSY
+1266 
-1278 DECLGYIAERTD
+1278 
-1290 NITPHYYVIKDL
+1290 
-1302 ASWRH
+1302 
-1307 DVWEQGK
+1307 
-1314 APERSAVERFDTVE
+1314 
-1328 EAIAKFNE
+1328 
-1336 YKGMDYLKES
+1336 
-1346 VINPDNNEPMRR
+1346 
-1358 LALGVS
+1358 
-1364 YEPVQMAEL
+1364 
-1373 DLLHTE
+1373 
-1379 ADKTLL
+1379 
-1385 LSDAIGERENG
+1385 
-1396 YERFM
+1396 
-1401 TNDKFIRDLNKITSS
+1401 
-1416 IAIDEYSYYRDTT
+1416 
-1429 IEELATNRLA
+1429 
-1439 FLNENYPEETHTME
+1439 
-1453 EAMRVAEEY
+1453 
-1462 VRQHPNYLRSN
+1462 
-1473 SVNERVAFADFTP
+1473 
-1486 PFLNKGE
+1486 
-1493 SELNHGDYENITLH
+1493 
-1507 IRYQEPIRLNGFVA
+1507 
-1521 ETDTITFGSQEELN
+1521 
-1535 KYVNGEAAYDVLDNS
+1535 
-1550 VMKRDNE
+1550 
-1557 ILLYAENE
+1557 
-1565 NGDVVWGTK
+1565 
-1574 EEQREEIAQEAE
+1574 
-1586 IRRYIAVQNEDTR
+1586 
-1599 YIFSYNEQSNRYNV
+1599 
-1613 QREHLLGLGAEVSGE
+1613 
-1628 TLTVDK
+1628 
-1634 AAEKLANL
+1634 
-1642 KEKGFLEFRNAREVS
+1642 
-1657 WYATIENNT
+1657 
-1666 PYEEKWETKDG
+1666 
-1677 FLIPVESRSAGVTTI
+1677 
-1692 DGHNSEIVD
+1692 
-1701 EWQDNNASYVVGQFE
+1701 
-1716 DSDGTWYAAKVT
+1716 
-1728 DTTEQYHGV
+1728 
-1737 YEYEFGTDKP
+1737 
-1747 TRSDV
+1747 
-1752 EDMHLNHISEIAID
+1752 LNHISEIAID
-1766 RREAEYGADGSHN
+1766 RHEAEYGADGSRN

-1853 NAMLVWLQKPDA
+1853 NAMLVWLQKPEA

-2387 KLLRNNPQEFVDK
+2387 KLLRDNPQEFVDK

-2469 PFTKCDL
+2469 PYTKCDM

>member
-217 ADIDENGYITV
+217 ADIDENGYVTV

-269 VVKLSIPVEKLVLDD
+269 IVKLSIPVEKLVLDD

-301 QLDISDYLVEEREEN
+301 QLDISDYLLEEREEN
-316 MAQERPIG
+316 MAQERQP
-324 VKPAPT
+324 
-330 DLAEKIVNFMEN
+330 
-342 YDPAFGYAEGVTGQ
+342 
-356 ENKEQ
+356 
-361 WIDTT
+361 
-366 TGSLLQESGDNYISY
+366 S
-381 LRELSEQTPEA
+381 
-392 KEEADAIILEIMNY
+392 
-406 EGKLPNLNQMP
+406 LNQMP

-424 DFVSNPD
+424 DFVNNPD
-431 RQGTGGLNR
+431 RQGTGG
-440 DSRMFEAML
+440 F
-449 LHTMEQEQT
+449 
-458 ELYRRYDEAFTAAN
+458 
-472 LKDDFQPKIAILQ
+472 
-485 LREGEENHNRRFT
+485 
-498 SLETLDRILHEQPN
+498 
-512 CENYE
+512 
-517 LVYLRNAEAKAETE
+517 
-531 QERERLNNQLYAE
+531 
-544 FNANTLR
+544 
-551 PRDYYGHSL
+551 
-560 SVGDVIVMTNDFSE
+560 
-574 QHAYYVDDMGF
+574 
-585 TKLPDDFLS
+585 
-594 HEMSAKIRNDLDI
+594 
-607 RQEGA
+607 
-612 LYETIGQFEAE
+612 
-623 NTLSIM
+623 
-629 DKTATDRYFQ
+629 
-639 ITSEYSRIFELAD
+639 
-652 RRGAIMDMDALG
+652 
-664 YEPAQVDGFS
+664 
-674 DDFLMWKPKNE
+674 
-685 EENTFGFDG
+685 
-694 WDAVRDFTHDV
+694 
-705 QTLMNDYTVQQL
+705 DYTV
-717 RDRANGDYSVIEYGS
+717 
-732 FGDREVETAINNHP
+732 
-746 QDEYRRQVQAIYEY
+746 
-760 EVANNIPEND
+760 
-770 RMTKWYDEMNIS
+770 
-782 VAKPWYKEN
+782 
-791 DPSVMDRAVGDRRI
+791 
-805 PISEAAIAARY
+805 
-816 AEISREQQ
+816 
-824 ERNSPFTAENEPL
+824 
-837 VDISNLEYDEDG
+837 
-849 YLHFTV
+849 
-855 TADDYGLEGLYRIY
+855 
-869 DPANGDSMTL
+869 
-879 VSIDYGY
+879 ID
-886 LHPIIERQWDRI
+886 
-898 ENALYDIT
+898 
-906 LDRYNAMDRPTLAED
+906 
-921 ITNIKGVDRQYNAGM
+921 K
-936 REMTYT
+936 
-942 FECDVRGTHDILTY
+942 
-956 EVSQHDD
+956 
-963 GEGYTIHTENNDIW
+963 
-977 ESMSE
+977 
-982 PELRKLEAVLSRE
+982 
-995 ATYFLWQQRI
+995 
-1005 ENAVTVDDLREVRYG
+1005 
-1020 FMEAEN
+1020 
-1026 LNLSQ
+1026 
-1031 AQRELIWDGI
+1031 
-1041 DAKQIEIERSAQ
+1041 
-1053 EMAQETNYTP
+1053 
-1063 IPNRYYEPDLDLDG
+1063 
-1077 TAEELFTQARNG
+1077 
-1089 YIENPDALHRLAEIL
+1089 
-1104 EQENRAEEAER
+1104 
-1115 VRYMEEREREEDT
+1115 
-1128 NLYSVAQMKLDF
+1128 
-1140 MDGIGGIDD
+1140 
-1149 VSIEDGLNLSVMY
+1149 
-1162 EPSNDSVVVS
+1162 
-1172 LSRMEQD
+1172 
-1179 GNEDVLSTGAASM
+1179 
-1192 TLDEFKQMSRADF
+1192 
-1205 ERFVGEVNAY
+1205 
-1215 NMVEQERVPSPEREQ
+1215 
-1230 EHTHGD
+1230 
-1236 NIRNP
+1236 
-1241 FNETNF
+1241 
-1247 KIQPVDNGGFV
+1247 
-1258 VRSDSERF
+1258 
-1266 GNNEIVYQGVSY
+1266 
-1278 DECLGYIAERTD
+1278 
-1290 NITPHYYVIKDL
+1290 
-1302 ASWRH
+1302 
-1307 DVWEQGK
+1307 
-1314 APERSAVERFDTVE
+1314 
-1328 EAIAKFNE
+1328 
-1336 YKGMDYLKES
+1336 
-1346 VINPDNNEPMRR
+1346 
-1358 LALGVS
+1358 
-1364 YEPVQMAEL
+1364 
-1373 DLLHTE
+1373 
-1379 ADKTLL
+1379 
-1385 LSDAIGERENG
+1385 
-1396 YERFM
+1396 
-1401 TNDKFIRDLNKITSS
+1401 
-1416 IAIDEYSYYRDTT
+1416 
-1429 IEELATNRLA
+1429 
-1439 FLNENYPEETHTME
+1439 
-1453 EAMRVAEEY
+1453 
-1462 VRQHPNYLRSN
+1462 
-1473 SVNERVAFADFTP
+1473 
-1486 PFLNKGE
+1486 
-1493 SELNHGDYENITLH
+1493 
-1507 IRYQEPIRLNGFVA
+1507 
-1521 ETDTITFGSQEELN
+1521 
-1535 KYVNGEAAYDVLDNS
+1535 
-1550 VMKRDNE
+1550 
-1557 ILLYAENE
+1557 
-1565 NGDVVWGTK
+1565 
-1574 EEQREEIAQEAE
+1574 
-1586 IRRYIAVQNEDTR
+1586 
-1599 YIFSYNEQSNRYNV
+1599 
-1613 QREHLLGLGAEVSGE
+1613 
-1628 TLTVDK
+1628 
-1634 AAEKLANL
+1634 
-1642 KEKGFLEFRNAREVS
+1642 
-1657 WYATIENNT
+1657 
-1666 PYEEKWETKDG
+1666 
-1677 FLIPVESRSAGVTTI
+1677 
-1692 DGHNSEIVD
+1692 
-1701 EWQDNNASYVVGQFE
+1701 WQDDNASYVVGQLE
-1716 DSDGTWYAAKVT
+1716 ADDGTWYAAKVT
-1728 DTTEQYHGV
+1728 DTTEQYHGE
-1737 YEYEFGTDKP
+1737 YEYEFSTDKP

-1766 RREAEYGADGSHN
+1766 RHEAEYGADGSRN

-2387 KLLRNNPQEFVDK
+2387 KLLRDNPQEFVDK

-2469 PFTKCDL
+2469 PYTKCDL

>member
-217 ADIDENGYITV
+217 ADIDENGYVTV

-269 VVKLSIPVEKLVLDD
+269 IVKLSIPVEKLVLDD

-301 QLDISDYLVEEREEN
+301 QLDISDYLLEEREEN
-316 MAQERPIG
+316 MAQERQP
-324 VKPAPT
+324 
-330 DLAEKIVNFMEN
+330 
-342 YDPAFGYAEGVTGQ
+342 
-356 ENKEQ
+356 
-361 WIDTT
+361 
-366 TGSLLQESGDNYISY
+366 S
-381 LRELSEQTPEA
+381 
-392 KEEADAIILEIMNY
+392 
-406 EGKLPNLNQMP
+406 LNQMP

-424 DFVSNPD
+424 DFVNNPD

-544 FNANTLR
+544 FNADTLR

-732 FGDREVETAINNHP
+732 FGDREVETAISNHP

-805 PISEAAIAARY
+805 PIGEAAIAARY

-837 VDISNLEYDEDG
+837 VDIGNLDYDEDG

-855 TADDYGLEGLYRIY
+855 TADDYELEGLYRIY

-879 VSIDYGY
+879 VSIDYGN

-921 ITNIKGVDRQYNAGM
+921 ITNIKGIDRQYNAGM
-936 REMTYT
+936 RETTYT

-963 GEGYTIHTENNDIW
+963 GERYSIHTENNDIW

-995 ATYFLWQQRI
+995 ATYFSWQQQI
-1005 ENAVTVDDLREVRYG
+1005 ENAVTVDDLREVRFG

-1031 AQRELIWDGI
+1031 TQREHIWSGI
-1041 DAKQIEIERSAQ
+1041 DAKQIEIERGAQ
-1053 EMAQETNYTP
+1053 EVAQETEKPVLMAGDIFEFEGKQYRVESNDGFMLQAENIDPNDMSAGISWIGAIEEHDYTLIRRAEQERAESNYTP
-1063 IPNRYYEPDLDLDG
+1063 IPNRYYEPALDLDG

-1128 NLYSVAQMKLDF
+1128 SLYSVAQMKLDF

-1149 VSIEDGLNLSVMY
+1149 VAIEDGLNLSVMY

-1266 GNNEIVYQGVSY
+1266 GNNEIVYEGISY
-1278 DECLGYIAERTD
+1278 DECLDYIAERTD

-1346 VINPDNNEPMRR
+1346 VINPDNNKPMRR

-1401 TNDKFIRDLNKITSS
+1401 TNDKFIKDLNKITSS

-1429 IEELATNRLA
+1429 IEELATDRLA

-1574 EEQREEIAQEAE
+1574 EEQRETESMT
-1586 IRRYIAVQNEDTR
+1586 YGGFD
-1599 YIFSYNEQSNRYNV
+1599 Y
-1613 QREHLLGLGAEVSGE
+1613 
-1628 TLTVDK
+1628 TVIDK
-1634 AAEKLANL
+1634 
-1642 KEKGFLEFRNAREVS
+1642 
-1657 WYATIENNT
+1657 
-1666 PYEEKWETKDG
+1666 
-1677 FLIPVESRSAGVTTI
+1677 
-1692 DGHNSEIVD
+1692 
-1701 EWQDNNASYVVGQFE
+1701 WQDDNASYVVGQLE
-1716 DSDGTWYAAKVT
+1716 ADDGTWYAAKVT
-1728 DTTEQYHGV
+1728 DTTEQYHGE
-1737 YEYEFGTDKP
+1737 YEYEFSTDKP

-1766 RREAEYGADGSHN
+1766 RHEAEYGADGSRN

-2387 KLLRNNPQEFVDK
+2387 KLLRDNPQEFVDK

-2469 PFTKCDL
+2469 PYTKCDM

>member
-11 FVDIDGTLAVFT
+11 FVDIDGTLAVFK
-23 PVDTLETLYEQGYFL
+23 PVDTLETLYEKGYFL

-53 VANHPEIEVNILS
+53 VTNHPEIEVNILS

-91 QAHRV
+91 QTHRI

-101 SDKKEGISGGI
+101 SDKKEGIGGI

-167 LSIMRDEKQIFDE
+167 ISIMRDERRIFDE
-180 KINESGVSQVRNA
+180 KINER
-193 LESRVTGDELLN
+193 
-205 AQDLI
+205 
-210 EELRAVG
+210 
-217 ADIDENGYITV
+217 
-228 YHRTDHASE
+228 
-237 ENIKSSHVMVA
+237 
-248 KEDGLFFST
+248 
-257 VENGQNE
+257 
-264 GYGDS
+264 
-269 VVKLSIPVEKLVLDD
+269 
-284 IFSDEAHLRYP
+284 
-295 LENGIR
+295 
-301 QLDISDYLVEEREEN
+301 ERKEN
-316 MAQERPIG
+316 MAQERVTG

-330 DLAEKIVNFMEN
+330 ELAGKIVNFLEN
-342 YDPAFGYAEGVTGQ
+342 YDPAFGYAEGMAGQ

-361 WIDTT
+361 WIDTIT
-366 TGSLLQESGDNYISY
+366 ERLLQERTDSYIAY
-381 LRELSEQTPEA
+381 LRELAEQTPEA
-392 KEEADAIILEIMNY
+392 KEEADAIILEIMDY
-406 EGKLPNLNQMP
+406 EGKLPSLNQFP
-417 VSEVATL
+417 FSEVSTL
-424 DFVSNPD
+424 DFVNNPD

-449 LHTMEQEQT
+449 LHTREQEQT

-485 LREGEENHNRRFT
+485 LREGEENHNRRFI
-498 SLETLDRILHEQPN
+498 SLETLDRIMHEQPN

-517 LVYLRNAEAKAETE
+517 LVYLRNAEVKAGTE

-544 FNANTLR
+544 FNADTLR

-560 SVGDVIVMTNDFSE
+560 SVGDVIVITNDFSE

-607 RQEGA
+607 RQEEM
-612 LYETIGQFEAE
+612 LYENIGKFEAE
-623 NTLSIM
+623 STMSIM
-629 DKTATDRYFQ
+629 DKTAADRYFQ
-639 ITSEYSRIFELAD
+639 ITSGYSRIFELAD

-664 YEPAQVDGFS
+664 YEPAQIDGFS
-674 DDFLMWKPKNE
+674 DDFLMWKTKDEVDTDNS
-685 EENTFGFDG
+685 FGFDG
-694 WDAVRDFTHDV
+694 WEAVRDFTNNVH
-705 QTLMNDYTVQQL
+705 TLINNYTVQELQ
-717 RDRANGDYSVIEYGS
+717 DRANGNYSIIEYGT
-732 FGDREVETAINNHP
+732 FDDREVQTAIKNYP
-746 QDEYRRQVQAIYEY
+746 
-760 EVANNIPEND
+760 
-770 RMTKWYDEMNIS
+770 
-782 VAKPWYKEN
+782 
-791 DPSVMDRAVGDRRI
+791 
-805 PISEAAIAARY
+805 
-816 AEISREQQ
+816 QQ
-824 ERNSPFTAENEPL
+824 ER
-837 VDISNLEYDEDG
+837 
-849 YLHFTV
+849 
-855 TADDYGLEGLYRIY
+855 
-869 DPANGDSMTL
+869 
-879 VSIDYGY
+879 
-886 LHPIIERQWDRI
+886 
-898 ENALYDIT
+898 
-906 LDRYNAMDRPTLAED
+906 
-921 ITNIKGVDRQYNAGM
+921 AG
-936 REMTYT
+936 
-942 FECDVRGTHDILTY
+942 
-956 EVSQHDD
+956 
-963 GEGYTIHTENNDIW
+963 
-977 ESMSE
+977 
-982 PELRKLEAVLSRE
+982 
-995 ATYFLWQQRI
+995 
-1005 ENAVTVDDLREVRYG
+1005 
-1020 FMEAEN
+1020 
-1026 LNLSQ
+1026 
-1031 AQRELIWDGI
+1031 
-1041 DAKQIEIERSAQ
+1041 
-1053 EMAQETNYTP
+1053 
-1063 IPNRYYEPDLDLDG
+1063 
-1077 TAEELFTQARNG
+1077 
-1089 YIENPDALHRLAEIL
+1089 
-1104 EQENRAEEAER
+1104 
-1115 VRYMEEREREEDT
+1115 
-1128 NLYSVAQMKLDF
+1128 
-1140 MDGIGGIDD
+1140 
-1149 VSIEDGLNLSVMY
+1149 
-1162 EPSNDSVVVS
+1162 
-1172 LSRMEQD
+1172 
-1179 GNEDVLSTGAASM
+1179 
-1192 TLDEFKQMSRADF
+1192 LDE
-1205 ERFVGEVNAY
+1205 Y
-1215 NMVEQERVPSPEREQ
+1215 
-1230 EHTHGD
+1230 
-1236 NIRNP
+1236 
-1241 FNETNF
+1241 
-1247 KIQPVDNGGFV
+1247 
-1258 VRSDSERF
+1258 
-1266 GNNEIVYQGVSY
+1266 
-1278 DECLGYIAERTD
+1278 
-1290 NITPHYYVIKDL
+1290 
-1302 ASWRH
+1302 
-1307 DVWEQGK
+1307 
-1314 APERSAVERFDTVE
+1314 
-1328 EAIAKFNE
+1328 
-1336 YKGMDYLKES
+1336 
-1346 VINPDNNEPMRR
+1346 
-1358 LALGVS
+1358 
-1364 YEPVQMAEL
+1364 
-1373 DLLHTE
+1373 
-1379 ADKTLL
+1379 
-1385 LSDAIGERENG
+1385 
-1396 YERFM
+1396 
-1401 TNDKFIRDLNKITSS
+1401 
-1416 IAIDEYSYYRDTT
+1416 
-1429 IEELATNRLA
+1429 
-1439 FLNENYPEETHTME
+1439 
-1453 EAMRVAEEY
+1453 
-1462 VRQHPNYLRSN
+1462 
-1473 SVNERVAFADFTP
+1473 
-1486 PFLNKGE
+1486 
-1493 SELNHGDYENITLH
+1493 NHGEYENITLH
-1507 IRYQEPIRLNGFVA
+1507 IKYQEPINFNGFVV
-1521 ETDTITFGSQEELN
+1521 ENDTITFGSQEELS

-1574 EEQREEIAQEAE
+1574 EEQRETESMT
-1586 IRRYIAVQNEDTR
+1586 YGGFD
-1599 YIFSYNEQSNRYNV
+1599 Y
-1613 QREHLLGLGAEVSGE
+1613 
-1628 TLTVDK
+1628 TVIDK
-1634 AAEKLANL
+1634 
-1642 KEKGFLEFRNAREVS
+1642 
-1657 WYATIENNT
+1657 
-1666 PYEEKWETKDG
+1666 
-1677 FLIPVESRSAGVTTI
+1677 
-1692 DGHNSEIVD
+1692 
-1701 EWQDNNASYVVGQFE
+1701 WQDDNASYVVGQLE
-1716 DSDGTWYAAKVT
+1716 ADDGTWYAAKVT
-1728 DTTEQYHGV
+1728 DTTEQYRGE
-1737 YEYEFGTDKP
+1737 YEYEFSTDKP

-1766 RREAEYGADGSHN
+1766 RHEAEYGADGSRN

-1853 NAMLVWLQKPDA
+1853 NAMLVWLQKPEA

-2154 YAVASTFGIETDT
+2154 YAVASTFRIETDT

-2387 KLLRNNPQEFVDK
+2387 KLLRDNPQEFVDK

-2469 PFTKCDL
+2469 PYTKCDM

>member
-11 FVDIDGTLAVFT
+11 FVDIDGTLAVFK
-23 PVDTLETLYEQGYFL
+23 PVDTLETLYEKGYFL

-53 VANHPEIEVNILS
+53 VTNHPEIEVNILS

-91 QAHRV
+91 QTHRI

-101 SDKKEGISGGI
+101 SDKKEGIGGI

-167 LSIMRDEKQIFDE
+167 ISIMRDERRIFDE
-180 KINESGVSQVRNA
+180 KINER
-193 LESRVTGDELLN
+193 
-205 AQDLI
+205 
-210 EELRAVG
+210 
-217 ADIDENGYITV
+217 
-228 YHRTDHASE
+228 
-237 ENIKSSHVMVA
+237 
-248 KEDGLFFST
+248 
-257 VENGQNE
+257 
-264 GYGDS
+264 
-269 VVKLSIPVEKLVLDD
+269 
-284 IFSDEAHLRYP
+284 
-295 LENGIR
+295 
-301 QLDISDYLVEEREEN
+301 ERKEN
-316 MAQERPIG
+316 MAQERVTG

-330 DLAEKIVNFMEN
+330 ELAGKIVNFLEN
-342 YDPAFGYAEGVTGQ
+342 YDPAFGYAEGMAGQ

-361 WIDTT
+361 WIDTIT
-366 TGSLLQESGDNYISY
+366 ERLLQERTDSYIAY
-381 LRELSEQTPEA
+381 LRELAEQTPEA
-392 KEEADAIILEIMNY
+392 KEEADAIILEIMDY
-406 EGKLPNLNQMP
+406 EGKLPSLNQFP
-417 VSEVATL
+417 VSEVSTL
-424 DFVSNPD
+424 DFVNNPD

-449 LHTMEQEQT
+449 LHTREQEQT

-485 LREGEENHNRRFT
+485 LREGEENHNRRFI
-498 SLETLDRILHEQPN
+498 SLETLDRIMHEQPN

-517 LVYLRNAEAKAETE
+517 LVYLRNAEVKAGTE

-544 FNANTLR
+544 FNADTLR

-560 SVGDVIVMTNDFSE
+560 SVGDVIVITNDFSE

-607 RQEGA
+607 RQEEM
-612 LYETIGQFEAE
+612 LYENIGKFEAE
-623 NTLSIM
+623 STMSIM
-629 DKTATDRYFQ
+629 DKTAADRYFQ
-639 ITSEYSRIFELAD
+639 ITSGYSRIFELAD

-664 YEPAQVDGFS
+664 YEPAQIDGFS
-674 DDFLMWKPKNE
+674 DDFLMWKTKDEVDTDNS
-685 EENTFGFDG
+685 FGFDG
-694 WDAVRDFTHDV
+694 WEAVRDFTNNVH
-705 QTLMNDYTVQQL
+705 TLINNYTVQELQ
-717 RDRANGDYSVIEYGS
+717 DRANGNYSIIEYGT
-732 FGDREVETAINNHP
+732 FDDREVQMAIKNYP
-746 QDEYRRQVQAIYEY
+746 QQERAGLDEYRQQVSAIYEY

-770 RMTKWYDEMNIS
+770 RMTKWYDEMNIA

-791 DPSVMDRAVGDRRI
+791 DPSVMDRATGERRV
-805 PISEAAIAARY
+805 PISEASIAARY

-824 ERNSPFTAENEPL
+824 ERNSSFAADEPL
-837 VDISNLEYDEDG
+837 VDISNMEYDEDG

-855 TADDYGLEGLYRIY
+855 AADDYELEGLYRIY
-869 DPANGDSMTL
+869 DPDNGESMTL
-879 VSIDYGY
+879 VSIDYGD
-886 LHPIIERQWDRI
+886 LHPIIQRQWDRI
-898 ENALYDIT
+898 ENALYDAT

-936 REMTYT
+936 RETIYT
-942 FECDVRGTHDILTY
+942 FECDVRGVHDILTY
-956 EVSQHDD
+956 EVSRHDD

-982 PELRKLEAVLSRE
+982 PELRKLEDVLSRE
-995 ATYFLWQQRI
+995 ATYFSWQRNI
-1005 ENAVTVDDLREVRYG
+1005 ENAVTMNDLQDVRYG

-1031 AQRELIWDGI
+1031 AQREMIYDTF
-1041 DAKQIEIERSAQ
+1041 DRKEKEMQERSAQ
-1053 EMAQETNYTP
+1053 EMAQENGSLHIPNMDMVANVQGIEFYSRQSNPTLIITYNENYHIEADEDVQRACERIFDNYYKDELSEHLQKQREEFERINTP

-1077 TAEELFTQARNG
+1077 TAEELFVQARNG
-1089 YIENPDALHRLAEIL
+1089 YIENPDALHRLVEIL

-1128 NLYSVAQMKLDF
+1128 DLYSVAQMKLDF

-1149 VSIEDGLNLSVMY
+1149 VAIEDGLNLSVMY
-1162 EPSNDSVVVS
+1162 EPSNDNVVVS

-1230 EHTHGD
+1230 E
-1236 NIRNP
+1236 
-1241 FNETNF
+1241 
-1247 KIQPVDNGGFV
+1247 
-1258 VRSDSERF
+1258 
-1266 GNNEIVYQGVSY
+1266 
-1278 DECLGYIAERTD
+1278 
-1290 NITPHYYVIKDL
+1290 
-1302 ASWRH
+1302 
-1307 DVWEQGK
+1307 
-1314 APERSAVERFDTVE
+1314 
-1328 EAIAKFNE
+1328 
-1336 YKGMDYLKES
+1336 
-1346 VINPDNNEPMRR
+1346 
-1358 LALGVS
+1358 
-1364 YEPVQMAEL
+1364 
-1373 DLLHTE
+1373 
-1379 ADKTLL
+1379 
-1385 LSDAIGERENG
+1385 
-1396 YERFM
+1396 
-1401 TNDKFIRDLNKITSS
+1401 
-1416 IAIDEYSYYRDTT
+1416 
-1429 IEELATNRLA
+1429 
-1439 FLNENYPEETHTME
+1439 
-1453 EAMRVAEEY
+1453 
-1462 VRQHPNYLRSN
+1462 
-1473 SVNERVAFADFTP
+1473 
-1486 PFLNKGE
+1486 
-1493 SELNHGDYENITLH
+1493 LNHGEYENITLH
-1507 IRYQEPIRLNGFVA
+1507 IKYQEPINFNGFVV
-1521 ETDTITFGSQEELN
+1521 ENDTITFGSQEELS

-1565 NGDVVWGTK
+1565 NGDIVWGTK
-1574 EEQREEIAQEAE
+1574 EEAVQEAE
-1586 IRRYIAVQNEDTR
+1586 SMTYGGFDYKVI
-1599 YIFSYNEQSNRYNV
+1599 
-1613 QREHLLGLGAEVSGE
+1613 
-1628 TLTVDK
+1628 DK
-1634 AAEKLANL
+1634 
-1642 KEKGFLEFRNAREVS
+1642 
-1657 WYATIENNT
+1657 
-1666 PYEEKWETKDG
+1666 
-1677 FLIPVESRSAGVTTI
+1677 
-1692 DGHNSEIVD
+1692 
-1701 EWQDNNASYVVGQFE
+1701 WQDDIGTYVLGQSE
-1716 DSDGTWYAAKVT
+1716 ADDGTWYAAKVT
-1728 DTTEQYHGV
+1728 DTTEQYHGE
-1737 YEYEFGTDKP
+1737 YEYEFGNDKP
-1747 TRSDV
+1747 TRSEV
-1752 EDMHLNHISEIAID
+1752 EDMHLNHISEIDID
-1766 RREAEYGADGSHN
+1766 RHEAEYGADGSRV
-1779 FPNLNDPSPE
+1779 FPHLNDPSPE
-1789 EQAEELRQIVAEK
+1789 EEQEELRQIVAEK

-1853 NAMLVWLQKPDA
+1853 NAMLVWLQKPEA

-2387 KLLRNNPQEFVDK
+2387 KLLRDNPQEFVDK

-2469 PFTKCDL
+2469 PYTKCDL

>member
-217 ADIDENGYITV
+217 ADIDENGYVTV

-269 VVKLSIPVEKLVLDD
+269 IVKLSIPVEKLVLDD

-301 QLDISDYLVEEREEN
+301 QLDISDYLLEEREEN
-316 MAQERPIG
+316 MAQERQP
-324 VKPAPT
+324 
-330 DLAEKIVNFMEN
+330 
-342 YDPAFGYAEGVTGQ
+342 
-356 ENKEQ
+356 
-361 WIDTT
+361 
-366 TGSLLQESGDNYISY
+366 S
-381 LRELSEQTPEA
+381 
-392 KEEADAIILEIMNY
+392 
-406 EGKLPNLNQMP
+406 LNQMP

-424 DFVSNPD
+424 DFVNNPD

-544 FNANTLR
+544 FNADTLR

-732 FGDREVETAINNHP
+732 FGDREVETAISNHP

-805 PISEAAIAARY
+805 PIGEAAIAARY

-837 VDISNLEYDEDG
+837 VDIGNLDYDEDG

-855 TADDYGLEGLYRIY
+855 TADDYELEGLYRIY

-879 VSIDYGY
+879 VSIDYGN

-921 ITNIKGVDRQYNAGM
+921 ITNIKGIDRQYNAGM
-936 REMTYT
+936 RETTYT

-963 GEGYTIHTENNDIW
+963 GERYSIHTENNDIW

-995 ATYFLWQQRI
+995 ATYFSWQQQI
-1005 ENAVTVDDLREVRYG
+1005 ENAVTVDDLREVRFG

-1031 AQRELIWDGI
+1031 TQREHIWSGI
-1041 DAKQIEIERSAQ
+1041 DAKQIEIERGAQ
-1053 EMAQETNYTP
+1053 EVAQETEKPVLMAGDIFEFEGKQYRVESNDGFMLQAENIDPNDMSAGISWIGAIEEHDYTLIRRAEQERAESNYTP
-1063 IPNRYYEPDLDLDG
+1063 IPNRYYEPALDLDG

-1128 NLYSVAQMKLDF
+1128 SLYSVAQMKLDF

-1149 VSIEDGLNLSVMY
+1149 VAIEDGLNLSVMY

-1266 GNNEIVYQGVSY
+1266 GNNEIVYEGISY
-1278 DECLGYIAERTD
+1278 DECLDYIAERTD

-1346 VINPDNNEPMRR
+1346 VINPDNNKPMRR

-1401 TNDKFIRDLNKITSS
+1401 TNDKFIKDLNKITSS

-1429 IEELATNRLA
+1429 IEELATDRLA

-1574 EEQREEIAQEAE
+1574 EEQRETESMT
-1586 IRRYIAVQNEDTR
+1586 YGGFD
-1599 YIFSYNEQSNRYNV
+1599 Y
-1613 QREHLLGLGAEVSGE
+1613 
-1628 TLTVDK
+1628 TVIDK
-1634 AAEKLANL
+1634 
-1642 KEKGFLEFRNAREVS
+1642 
-1657 WYATIENNT
+1657 
-1666 PYEEKWETKDG
+1666 
-1677 FLIPVESRSAGVTTI
+1677 
-1692 DGHNSEIVD
+1692 
-1701 EWQDNNASYVVGQFE
+1701 WQDDNASYVVGQLE
-1716 DSDGTWYAAKVT
+1716 ADDGTWYAAKVT
-1728 DTTEQYHGV
+1728 DTTEQYHGE
-1737 YEYEFGTDKP
+1737 YEYEFSTDKP

-1766 RREAEYGADGSHN
+1766 RHEAEYGADGSRN

-2380 FVAREFT
+2380 FVAREFS
-2387 KLLRNNPQEFVDK
+2387 KLLRDNPQEFVDK

-2469 PFTKCDL
+2469 PYTKCDM

>member
-180 KINESGVSQVRNA
+180 KINESGGSQVRNA

-217 ADIDENGYITV
+217 ADIDEDGYVTV

-366 TGSLLQESGDNYISY
+366 TESLLQESGDNYISY

-424 DFVSNPD
+424 DFVNNPD

-458 ELYRRYDEAFTAAN
+458 ELYRRYDEAFAAAN

-685 EENTFGFDG
+685 NEEENTFGFDG

-824 ERNSPFTAENEPL
+824 ERTSSFIAENEPL
-837 VDISNLEYDEDG
+837 VDISNLDYDEDG

-855 TADDYGLEGLYRIY
+855 TADDYELEGLYRIY

-879 VSIDYGY
+879 VSIDYGNQ
-886 LHPIIERQWDRI
+886 HPIIERQWDRI

-1089 YIENPDALHRLAEIL
+1089 YIENPDALHRLTEIL

-1128 NLYSVAQMKLDF
+1128 SLYSVAQMKLDF

-1247 KIQPVDNGGFV
+1247 KIQPVDNGGF
-1258 VRSDSERF
+1258 D
-1266 GNNEIVYQGVSY
+1266 Y
-1278 DECLGYIAERTD
+1278 T
-1290 NITPHYYVIKDL
+1290 VI
-1302 ASWRH
+1302 
-1307 DVWEQGK
+1307 
-1314 APERSAVERFDTVE
+1314 
-1328 EAIAKFNE
+1328 
-1336 YKGMDYLKES
+1336 
-1346 VINPDNNEPMRR
+1346 
-1358 LALGVS
+1358 
-1364 YEPVQMAEL
+1364 
-1373 DLLHTE
+1373 
-1379 ADKTLL
+1379 DK
-1385 LSDAIGERENG
+1385 
-1396 YERFM
+1396 
-1401 TNDKFIRDLNKITSS
+1401 
-1416 IAIDEYSYYRDTT
+1416 
-1429 IEELATNRLA
+1429 
-1439 FLNENYPEETHTME
+1439 
-1453 EAMRVAEEY
+1453 
-1462 VRQHPNYLRSN
+1462 
-1473 SVNERVAFADFTP
+1473 
-1486 PFLNKGE
+1486 
-1493 SELNHGDYENITLH
+1493 
-1507 IRYQEPIRLNGFVA
+1507 
-1521 ETDTITFGSQEELN
+1521 
-1535 KYVNGEAAYDVLDNS
+1535 
-1550 VMKRDNE
+1550 
-1557 ILLYAENE
+1557 
-1565 NGDVVWGTK
+1565 
-1574 EEQREEIAQEAE
+1574 
-1586 IRRYIAVQNEDTR
+1586 
-1599 YIFSYNEQSNRYNV
+1599 
-1613 QREHLLGLGAEVSGE
+1613 
-1628 TLTVDK
+1628 
-1634 AAEKLANL
+1634 
-1642 KEKGFLEFRNAREVS
+1642 
-1657 WYATIENNT
+1657 
-1666 PYEEKWETKDG
+1666 
-1677 FLIPVESRSAGVTTI
+1677 
-1692 DGHNSEIVD
+1692 
-1701 EWQDNNASYVVGQFE
+1701 WQDDNASYVVGQLE
-1716 DSDGTWYAAKVT
+1716 ADDGTWYAAKVT
-1728 DTTEQYHGV
+1728 DTTEQYHGE
-1737 YEYEFGTDKP
+1737 YEYEFSTDKP

-1766 RREAEYGADGSHN
+1766 RHEAEYGADGSRN

-2345 DFEQNPQK
+2345 DFEQNPHK

-2387 KLLRNNPQEFVDK
+2387 KLLRDNPQEFVDK

-2469 PFTKCDL
+2469 PYTKCDL

>member
-1 MAEARKKQRL
+1 MAEAREKQRL
-11 FVDIDGTLAVFT
+11 FVDIDGTLAVFK
-23 PVDTLETLYEQGYFL
+23 PVDTLETLYEKGYFL

-53 VANHPEIEVNILS
+53 VTNHPEIEVNILS

-91 QAHRV
+91 QTHRI

-101 SDKKEGISGGI
+101 SDKKEGIGGI

-167 LSIMRDEKQIFDE
+167 ISIMRDERRIFDE
-180 KINESGVSQVRNA
+180 KINER
-193 LESRVTGDELLN
+193 
-205 AQDLI
+205 
-210 EELRAVG
+210 
-217 ADIDENGYITV
+217 
-228 YHRTDHASE
+228 
-237 ENIKSSHVMVA
+237 
-248 KEDGLFFST
+248 
-257 VENGQNE
+257 
-264 GYGDS
+264 
-269 VVKLSIPVEKLVLDD
+269 
-284 IFSDEAHLRYP
+284 
-295 LENGIR
+295 
-301 QLDISDYLVEEREEN
+301 ERKEN
-316 MAQERPIG
+316 MAQERVTG

-330 DLAEKIVNFMEN
+330 ELAGKIVNFLEN
-342 YDPAFGYAEGVTGQ
+342 YDPAFGYAEGMAGQ

-361 WIDTT
+361 WIDTIT
-366 TGSLLQESGDNYISY
+366 ERLLQERTDSYIAY
-381 LRELSEQTPEA
+381 LRELAEQTPEA
-392 KEEADAIILEIMNY
+392 KEEADAIILEIMDY
-406 EGKLPNLNQMP
+406 EGKLPSLNQFP
-417 VSEVATL
+417 VSEVSTL
-424 DFVSNPD
+424 DFVNNPD

-449 LHTMEQEQT
+449 LHTREQEQT

-485 LREGEENHNRRFT
+485 LREGEENHNRRFI
-498 SLETLDRILHEQPN
+498 SLETLDRIMHEQPN

-517 LVYLRNAEAKAETE
+517 LVYLRNAEVKAGTE

-544 FNANTLR
+544 FNADTLR

-560 SVGDVIVMTNDFSE
+560 SVGDVIVITNDFSE

-607 RQEGA
+607 RQEEM
-612 LYETIGQFEAE
+612 LYENIGKFEADS
-623 NTLSIM
+623 TMSIM
-629 DKTATDRYFQ
+629 DKTAADRYFQ
-639 ITSEYSRIFELAD
+639 ITSGYSRIFELAD
-652 RRGAIMDMDALG
+652 RRGVIMDMDALG
-664 YEPAQVDGFS
+664 YEPAQIDGFS
-674 DDFLMWKPKNE
+674 DDFLMWKTKDEVDTDNS
-685 EENTFGFDG
+685 FGFDG
-694 WDAVRDFTHDV
+694 WEAVRDFTNNVH
-705 QTLMNDYTVQQL
+705 TLINNYTVQELQ
-717 RDRANGDYSVIEYGS
+717 DRANGNYSIIEYGT
-732 FGDREVETAINNHP
+732 FDDREVQTAIKNYP
-746 QDEYRRQVQAIYEY
+746 QQERAGLDEYRQQVSAIYEY

-770 RMTKWYDEMNIS
+770 RMTKWYDEMNIA

-791 DPSVMDRAVGDRRI
+791 DPSVMDRATGERRV
-805 PISEAAIAARY
+805 PISEASIAARY

-824 ERNSPFTAENEPL
+824 ERNSSFAADEPL
-837 VDISNLEYDEDG
+837 VDISNMEYDEDG

-855 TADDYGLEGLYRIY
+855 AADDYELEGLYRIY
-869 DPANGDSMTL
+869 DPDNGESMTL
-879 VSIDYGY
+879 VSIDYGD
-886 LHPIIERQWDRI
+886 LHPIIQRQWDRI
-898 ENALYDIT
+898 ENALYDAT

-936 REMTYT
+936 RETIYT
-942 FECDVRGTHDILTY
+942 FECDVRGVHDILTY
-956 EVSQHDD
+956 EVSRHDD

-982 PELRKLEAVLSRE
+982 PELRKLEDVLSRE
-995 ATYFLWQQRI
+995 ATYFSWQRNI
-1005 ENAVTVDDLREVRYG
+1005 ENAVTMNDLQDVRYG

-1031 AQRELIWDGI
+1031 AQREMIYDTF
-1041 DAKQIEIERSAQ
+1041 DRKEKEMQERSAQ
-1053 EMAQETNYTP
+1053 EMAQENGSLHIPNMDMVANVQGIEFYSRQSNPTLIITYNENYHIEADEDVQRACERIFDNYYKDELEEHLQKQREEFARINTP

-1077 TAEELFTQARNG
+1077 TA
-1089 YIENPDALHRLAEIL
+1089 
-1104 EQENRAEEAER
+1104 
-1115 VRYMEEREREEDT
+1115 
-1128 NLYSVAQMKLDF
+1128 
-1140 MDGIGGIDD
+1140 
-1149 VSIEDGLNLSVMY
+1149 
-1162 EPSNDSVVVS
+1162 
-1172 LSRMEQD
+1172 
-1179 GNEDVLSTGAASM
+1179 
-1192 TLDEFKQMSRADF
+1192 
-1205 ERFVGEVNAY
+1205 
-1215 NMVEQERVPSPEREQ
+1215 
-1230 EHTHGD
+1230 
-1236 NIRNP
+1236 
-1241 FNETNF
+1241 
-1247 KIQPVDNGGFV
+1247 
-1258 VRSDSERF
+1258 
-1266 GNNEIVYQGVSY
+1266 
-1278 DECLGYIAERTD
+1278 
-1290 NITPHYYVIKDL
+1290 
-1302 ASWRH
+1302 
-1307 DVWEQGK
+1307 
-1314 APERSAVERFDTVE
+1314 
-1328 EAIAKFNE
+1328 
-1336 YKGMDYLKES
+1336 
-1346 VINPDNNEPMRR
+1346 
-1358 LALGVS
+1358 
-1364 YEPVQMAEL
+1364 
-1373 DLLHTE
+1373 
-1379 ADKTLL
+1379 
-1385 LSDAIGERENG
+1385 
-1396 YERFM
+1396 
-1401 TNDKFIRDLNKITSS
+1401 
-1416 IAIDEYSYYRDTT
+1416 
-1429 IEELATNRLA
+1429 
-1439 FLNENYPEETHTME
+1439 
-1453 EAMRVAEEY
+1453 
-1462 VRQHPNYLRSN
+1462 
-1473 SVNERVAFADFTP
+1473 
-1486 PFLNKGE
+1486 
-1493 SELNHGDYENITLH
+1493 
-1507 IRYQEPIRLNGFVA
+1507 
-1521 ETDTITFGSQEELN
+1521 
-1535 KYVNGEAAYDVLDNS
+1535 
-1550 VMKRDNE
+1550 
-1557 ILLYAENE
+1557 
-1565 NGDVVWGTK
+1565 
-1574 EEQREEIAQEAE
+1574 
-1586 IRRYIAVQNEDTR
+1586 
-1599 YIFSYNEQSNRYNV
+1599 
-1613 QREHLLGLGAEVSGE
+1613 
-1628 TLTVDK
+1628 
-1634 AAEKLANL
+1634 
-1642 KEKGFLEFRNAREVS
+1642 
-1657 WYATIENNT
+1657 
-1666 PYEEKWETKDG
+1666 
-1677 FLIPVESRSAGVTTI
+1677 
-1692 DGHNSEIVD
+1692 
-1701 EWQDNNASYVVGQFE
+1701 
-1716 DSDGTWYAAKVT
+1716 
-1728 DTTEQYHGV
+1728 
-1737 YEYEFGTDKP
+1737 
-1747 TRSDV
+1747 
-1752 EDMHLNHISEIAID
+1752 
-1766 RREAEYGADGSHN
+1766 
-1779 FPNLNDPSPE
+1779 E

-1853 NAMLVWLQKPDA
+1853 NAMLVWLQKPEA

-2387 KLLRNNPQEFVDK
+2387 KLLRDNPQEFVDK

-2459 AEAEKRGDYF
+2459 AKAEKRGDYF
-2469 PFTKCDL
+2469 PYTKCDM

>member
-11 FVDIDGTLAVFT
+11 FVDIDGTLAVFK
-23 PVDTLETLYEQGYFL
+23 PVDTLETLYEKGYFL

-53 VANHPEIEVNILS
+53 VTNHPEIEVNILS

-91 QAHRV
+91 QTHRI

-101 SDKKEGISGGI
+101 SDKKEGIGGI

-167 LSIMRDEKQIFDE
+167 ISIMRDERRIFDE
-180 KINESGVSQVRNA
+180 KINER
-193 LESRVTGDELLN
+193 
-205 AQDLI
+205 
-210 EELRAVG
+210 
-217 ADIDENGYITV
+217 
-228 YHRTDHASE
+228 
-237 ENIKSSHVMVA
+237 
-248 KEDGLFFST
+248 
-257 VENGQNE
+257 
-264 GYGDS
+264 
-269 VVKLSIPVEKLVLDD
+269 
-284 IFSDEAHLRYP
+284 
-295 LENGIR
+295 
-301 QLDISDYLVEEREEN
+301 ERKEN
-316 MAQERPIG
+316 MAQERVTG

-330 DLAEKIVNFMEN
+330 ELAGKIVNFLEN
-342 YDPAFGYAEGVTGQ
+342 YDPAFGYAEGMAGQ

-361 WIDTT
+361 WIDTIT
-366 TGSLLQESGDNYISY
+366 ERLLQERTDSYIAY
-381 LRELSEQTPEA
+381 LRELAEQTPEA
-392 KEEADAIILEIMNY
+392 KEEADAIILEIMDY
-406 EGKLPNLNQMP
+406 EGKLPSLNQFP
-417 VSEVATL
+417 VSEVSTL
-424 DFVSNPD
+424 DFVNNPD

-449 LHTMEQEQT
+449 LHTREQEQT

-485 LREGEENHNRRFT
+485 LREGEENHNRRFI
-498 SLETLDRILHEQPN
+498 SLETLDRIMHEQPN

-517 LVYLRNAEAKAETE
+517 LVYLRNAEVKAGTE

-544 FNANTLR
+544 FNADTLR

-560 SVGDVIVMTNDFSE
+560 SVGDVIVITNDFSE

-585 TKLPDDFLS
+585 TKLPDNFLS

-607 RQEGA
+607 RQEEM
-612 LYETIGQFEAE
+612 LYENIGKFEAE
-623 NTLSIM
+623 STMSIM
-629 DKTATDRYFQ
+629 DKTAADRYFQ
-639 ITSEYSRIFELAD
+639 ITSGYSRIFELAD
-652 RRGAIMDMDALG
+652 RRGAIMDMDDLG
-664 YEPAQVDGFS
+664 YEPAQIDGFS
-674 DDFLMWKPKNE
+674 DDFLMWKTKDEVDTDNS
-685 EENTFGFDG
+685 FGFDG
-694 WDAVRDFTHDV
+694 WEAVRDFTNNVH
-705 QTLMNDYTVQQL
+705 TLINNYTVQELQ
-717 RDRANGDYSVIEYGS
+717 DRANGNYSIIEYGT
-732 FGDREVETAINNHP
+732 FDDREVQTAIKNYP
-746 QDEYRRQVQAIYEY
+746 QQERAGLDEYRQQVSAIYEY

-770 RMTKWYDEMNIS
+770 RMTKWYDEMNIA

-791 DPSVMDRAVGDRRI
+791 DPSVMDRATGERRV
-805 PISEAAIAARY
+805 PISEASIAARY

-824 ERNSPFTAENEPL
+824 ERNSSFAADEPL
-837 VDISNLEYDEDG
+837 VDISNMEYD
-849 YLHFTV
+849 
-855 TADDYGLEGLYRIY
+855 
-869 DPANGDSMTL
+869 
-879 VSIDYGY
+879 
-886 LHPIIERQWDRI
+886 
-898 ENALYDIT
+898 
-906 LDRYNAMDRPTLAED
+906 
-921 ITNIKGVDRQYNAGM
+921 
-936 REMTYT
+936 
-942 FECDVRGTHDILTY
+942 
-956 EVSQHDD
+956 
-963 GEGYTIHTENNDIW
+963 
-977 ESMSE
+977 
-982 PELRKLEAVLSRE
+982 
-995 ATYFLWQQRI
+995 
-1005 ENAVTVDDLREVRYG
+1005 
-1020 FMEAEN
+1020 
-1026 LNLSQ
+1026 
-1031 AQRELIWDGI
+1031 
-1041 DAKQIEIERSAQ
+1041 
-1053 EMAQETNYTP
+1053 
-1063 IPNRYYEPDLDLDG
+1063 
-1077 TAEELFTQARNG
+1077 
-1089 YIENPDALHRLAEIL
+1089 
-1104 EQENRAEEAER
+1104 
-1115 VRYMEEREREEDT
+1115 
-1128 NLYSVAQMKLDF
+1128 
-1140 MDGIGGIDD
+1140 
-1149 VSIEDGLNLSVMY
+1149 
-1162 EPSNDSVVVS
+1162 
-1172 LSRMEQD
+1172 
-1179 GNEDVLSTGAASM
+1179 EDVLSTGAASM

-1230 EHTHGD
+1230 ELNHGED
-1236 NIRNP
+1236 TRNP

-1247 KIQPVDNGGFV
+1247 KIQPVENGGFV

-1266 GNNEIVYQGVSY
+1266 GNNEIVFQGISY
-1278 DECLGYIAERTD
+1278 DECLNYIAERTD

-1302 ASWRH
+1302 ASWRS
-1307 DVWEQGK
+1307 DVWEQGQ

-1336 YKGMDYLKES
+1336 YKGMDYLKENI
-1346 VINPDNNEPMRR
+1346 INPDNNEPMRR

-1364 YEPVQMAEL
+1364 YNPVQMAEM

-1385 LSDAIGERENG
+1385 LSDTIGERENG
-1396 YERFM
+1396 YESFM
-1401 TNDKFIRDLNKITSS
+1401 TNSKFIQDLNKITSS
-1416 IAIDEYSYYRDTT
+1416 IAIDEYSYYRDST
-1429 IEELATNRLA
+1429 IEELAADRLA
-1439 FLNENYPEETHTME
+1439 FLNENYPEETHTRE

-1462 VRQHPNYLRSN
+1462 VRRHPNYLRSN
-1473 SVNERVAFADFTP
+1473 RVNERVAFADFTP

-1493 SELNHGDYENITLH
+1493 SELNHGEYENITLH
-1507 IRYQEPIRLNGFVA
+1507 IKYQEPINFNGFVV
-1521 ETDTITFGSQEELN
+1521 ENDTITFGSQEELS

-1574 EEQREEIAQEAE
+1574 EEQRETESMT
-1586 IRRYIAVQNEDTR
+1586 YGGFD
-1599 YIFSYNEQSNRYNV
+1599 Y
-1613 QREHLLGLGAEVSGE
+1613 
-1628 TLTVDK
+1628 TVIDK
-1634 AAEKLANL
+1634 
-1642 KEKGFLEFRNAREVS
+1642 
-1657 WYATIENNT
+1657 
-1666 PYEEKWETKDG
+1666 
-1677 FLIPVESRSAGVTTI
+1677 
-1692 DGHNSEIVD
+1692 
-1701 EWQDNNASYVVGQFE
+1701 WQDDNASYVVGQLE
-1716 DSDGTWYAAKVT
+1716 ADDGTWYAAKVT
-1728 DTTEQYHGV
+1728 DTTEQYRGE
-1737 YEYEFGTDKP
+1737 YEYEFSTDKP

-1766 RREAEYGADGSHN
+1766 RHEAEYGADGSRN

-1853 NAMLVWLQKPDA
+1853 NAMLVWLQKPEA

-2387 KLLRNNPQEFVDK
+2387 KLLRDNPQEFVDK

-2469 PFTKCDL
+2469 PYTKCDM

>member
-1 MAEARKKQRL
+1 
-11 FVDIDGTLAVFT
+11 
-23 PVDTLETLYEQGYFL
+23 
-38 NLAPH
+38 
-43 ENVVAAVKEI
+43 
-53 VANHPEIEVNILS
+53 
-66 AYLTDSQYALQEKN
+66 
-80 EWLDRYLPEID
+80 
-91 QAHRV
+91 
-96 FVPCG
+96 
-101 SDKKEGISGGI
+101 
-112 RSDDFLLDDYT
+112 
-123 HNLNEWQP
+123 
-131 PARGIKLLNAI
+131 
-142 NHTRGSWEHDRIR
+142 
-155 YDRTPTDLADGI
+155 
-167 LSIMRDEKQIFDE
+167 
-180 KINESGVSQVRNA
+180 
-193 LESRVTGDELLN
+193 
-205 AQDLI
+205 
-210 EELRAVG
+210 
-217 ADIDENGYITV
+217 
-228 YHRTDHASE
+228 
-237 ENIKSSHVMVA
+237 
-248 KEDGLFFST
+248 
-257 VENGQNE
+257 
-264 GYGDS
+264 
-269 VVKLSIPVEKLVLDD
+269 
-284 IFSDEAHLRYP
+284 
-295 LENGIR
+295 
-301 QLDISDYLVEEREEN
+301 
-316 MAQERPIG
+316 MAQERN
-324 VKPAPT
+324 V
-330 DLAEKIVNFMEN
+330 
-342 YDPAFGYAEGVTGQ
+342 
-356 ENKEQ
+356 
-361 WIDTT
+361 
-366 TGSLLQESGDNYISY
+366 
-381 LRELSEQTPEA
+381 
-392 KEEADAIILEIMNY
+392 
-406 EGKLPNLNQMP
+406 
-417 VSEVATL
+417 
-424 DFVSNPD
+424 
-431 RQGTGGLNR
+431 
-440 DSRMFEAML
+440 
-449 LHTMEQEQT
+449 
-458 ELYRRYDEAFTAAN
+458 
-472 LKDDFQPKIAILQ
+472 
-485 LREGEENHNRRFT
+485 
-498 SLETLDRILHEQPN
+498 
-512 CENYE
+512 
-517 LVYLRNAEAKAETE
+517 
-531 QERERLNNQLYAE
+531 
-544 FNANTLR
+544 
-551 PRDYYGHSL
+551 
-560 SVGDVIVMTNDFSE
+560 
-574 QHAYYVDDMGF
+574 
-585 TKLPDDFLS
+585 
-594 HEMSAKIRNDLDI
+594 
-607 RQEGA
+607 
-612 LYETIGQFEAE
+612 
-623 NTLSIM
+623 
-629 DKTATDRYFQ
+629 
-639 ITSEYSRIFELAD
+639 
-652 RRGAIMDMDALG
+652 
-664 YEPAQVDGFS
+664 
-674 DDFLMWKPKNE
+674 
-685 EENTFGFDG
+685 
-694 WDAVRDFTHDV
+694 
-705 QTLMNDYTVQQL
+705 
-717 RDRANGDYSVIEYGS
+717 
-732 FGDREVETAINNHP
+732 
-746 QDEYRRQVQAIYEY
+746 
-760 EVANNIPEND
+760 
-770 RMTKWYDEMNIS
+770 
-782 VAKPWYKEN
+782 
-791 DPSVMDRAVGDRRI
+791 
-805 PISEAAIAARY
+805 
-816 AEISREQQ
+816 
-824 ERNSPFTAENEPL
+824 PF
-837 VDISNLEYDEDG
+837 
-849 YLHFTV
+849 
-855 TADDYGLEGLYRIY
+855 
-869 DPANGDSMTL
+869 
-879 VSIDYGY
+879 
-886 LHPIIERQWDRI
+886 
-898 ENALYDIT
+898 
-906 LDRYNAMDRPTLAED
+906 DRPTLAED

-936 REMTYT
+936 RETIYT
-942 FECDVRGTHDILTY
+942 FECDVRGVHDILTY
-956 EVSQHDD
+956 EVSRHDD

-977 ESMSE
+977 ENMSE
-982 PELRKLEAVLSRE
+982 PELRKLEDVLSRE
-995 ATYFLWQQRI
+995 ATYFSWQQRV
-1005 ENAVTVDDLREVRYG
+1005 ENAVTVDDLQEVRFG
-1020 FMEAEN
+1020 FMEMEN

-1031 AQRELIWDGI
+1031 TQRQQIWSVI

-1053 EMAQETNYTP
+1053 EMAQENGSLHIPNMDMVANVQGIEFYSRQSNPTLIITYNENYHIEADEDVQRACERIFDNYYKDELSEHLQKQREEFERINTL

-1104 EQENRAEEAER
+1104 EQENRVEEAER

-1128 NLYSVAQMKLDF
+1128 SLYSVAQMKLDF

-1162 EPSNDSVVVS
+1162 EPSNNSVVVS

-1230 EHTHGD
+1230 ERIENNISYFVAEAMEFHNLGAVYNNIATIEEAIEVYENLPEAVRNMGNGIGVIVNGDEYSLYENGEVDTLEFYGDDIKNNDAVLNAVNALNEHFSRTEQEHTHGD
-1236 NIRNP
+1236 NTRNL

-1247 KIQPVDNGGFV
+1247 KIQSVDNGGFV

-1266 GNNEIVYQGVSY
+1266 DNNEIVYQGISY
-1278 DECLGYIAERTD
+1278 DECLNYIAERTD

-1302 ASWRH
+1302 ASWRS
-1307 DVWEQGK
+1307 DVWEQGQ

-1336 YKGMDYLKES
+1336 YKGMDYLKENI
-1346 VINPDNNEPMRR
+1346 INPDNNEPMRR

-1364 YEPVQMAEL
+1364 YNPVQMAEM

-1385 LSDAIGERENG
+1385 LSDAIGGRENG
-1396 YERFM
+1396 YESFM
-1401 TNDKFIRDLNKITSS
+1401 TNSKFIQDLNKITSS
-1416 IAIDEYSYYRDTT
+1416 IAIDEYSYYRDST
-1429 IEELATNRLA
+1429 IEELAADRLA
-1439 FLNENYPEETHTME
+1439 FLNENYPEETHTRE

-1462 VRQHPNYLRSN
+1462 VRRHPNYLRSN
-1473 SVNERVAFADFTP
+1473 RVNERVAFSDFTP

-1493 SELNHGDYENITLH
+1493 NEFNHGEYENITLH
-1507 IRYQEPIRLNGFVA
+1507 IKYQEPINVNGFVV
-1521 ETDTITFGSQEELN
+1521 ENDTITFDSQEELN

-1550 VMKRDNE
+1550 VIKRDNE

-1565 NGDVVWGTK
+1565 NGDVVWETK
-1574 EEQREEIAQEAE
+1574 EE
-1586 IRRYIAVQNEDTR
+1586 AVQ
-1599 YIFSYNEQSNRYNV
+1599 
-1613 QREHLLGLGAEVSGE
+1613 E
-1628 TLTVDK
+1628 TENMTYGGFDYKVIDK
-1634 AAEKLANL
+1634 
-1642 KEKGFLEFRNAREVS
+1642 
-1657 WYATIENNT
+1657 
-1666 PYEEKWETKDG
+1666 
-1677 FLIPVESRSAGVTTI
+1677 
-1692 DGHNSEIVD
+1692 
-1701 EWQDNNASYVVGQFE
+1701 WQDDIGTYVVGQLE
-1716 DSDGTWYAAKVT
+1716 ADDGTWYAAKVT
-1728 DTTEQYHGV
+1728 DTTEQYHGE
-1737 YEYEFGTDKP
+1737 YEYEFGNDKP
-1747 TRSDV
+1747 TRSEV
-1752 EDMHLNHISEIAID
+1752 EDMHLNHISEIDID
-1766 RREAEYGADGSHN
+1766 RHEAEYGVDGSRV
-1779 FPNLNDPSPE
+1779 FPHLNDPSPE
-1789 EQAEELRQIVAEK
+1789 EEQEELRQIVAEK

-1814 KDQLKQRLENGVR
+1814 KDQLKQKLENGVR

-1903 LFRSIKSNLTDQLS
+1903 LLRSIKSNLTNQLS

-2003 KEEIAPDEKG
+2003 KEEIAPNEKG

-2187 SLDVIYRETQALTN
+2187 SLDVIYKETQALTN

-2238 FAAEQGSKVQAALNE
+2238 FATEQGSKVQAAFNE

-2331 YVVITERARGGLKV
+2331 YVVITERARGGLKA

-2380 FVAREFT
+2380 FVSREFT
-2387 KLLRNNPQEFVDK
+2387 KLLRDNPQEFVDK

-2459 AEAEKRGDYF
+2459 ADAEKRGDYF
-2469 PFTKCDL
+2469 PYTKCDM

-2557 EKEGN
+2557 EKEDN

-2586 AAEKAQNKSNRDRA
+2586 AAEKAQNKSNRDRT

>member
-180 KINESGVSQVRNA
+180 KINESGGSQVRNA

-217 ADIDENGYITV
+217 ADIDENGYVTV

-366 TGSLLQESGDNYISY
+366 TESLLQESGDNYISY

-652 RRGAIMDMDALG
+652 RRGAIMDMNALG

-674 DDFLMWKPKNE
+674 DDFLMWKPKNENE

-824 ERNSPFTAENEPL
+824 ERNSPFIAENEPL
-837 VDISNLEYDEDG
+837 VDISNLDYDEDG

-855 TADDYGLEGLYRIY
+855 TADDYELEGLYRIY

-879 VSIDYGY
+879 VSIDYGN

-936 REMTYT
+936 RETTYT

-963 GEGYTIHTENNDIW
+963 GEAYTIHTENNDIW

-995 ATYFLWQQRI
+995 ATYFSWQRRI
-1005 ENAVTVDDLREVRYG
+1005 ENAVTVNDLQEVRFG
-1020 FMEAEN
+1020 FMETEHSS
-1026 LNLSQ
+1026 LSQ

-1089 YIENPDALHRLAEIL
+1089 YIENPDALHRLTEIL

-1128 NLYSVAQMKLDF
+1128 SLYSVAQMKLDF

-1236 NIRNP
+1236 
-1241 FNETNF
+1241 
-1247 KIQPVDNGGFV
+1247 
-1258 VRSDSERF
+1258 
-1266 GNNEIVYQGVSY
+1266 
-1278 DECLGYIAERTD
+1278 
-1290 NITPHYYVIKDL
+1290 
-1302 ASWRH
+1302 
-1307 DVWEQGK
+1307 
-1314 APERSAVERFDTVE
+1314 
-1328 EAIAKFNE
+1328 
-1336 YKGMDYLKES
+1336 
-1346 VINPDNNEPMRR
+1346 
-1358 LALGVS
+1358 
-1364 YEPVQMAEL
+1364 
-1373 DLLHTE
+1373 
-1379 ADKTLL
+1379 
-1385 LSDAIGERENG
+1385 
-1396 YERFM
+1396 
-1401 TNDKFIRDLNKITSS
+1401 
-1416 IAIDEYSYYRDTT
+1416 
-1429 IEELATNRLA
+1429 
-1439 FLNENYPEETHTME
+1439 
-1453 EAMRVAEEY
+1453 
-1462 VRQHPNYLRSN
+1462 
-1473 SVNERVAFADFTP
+1473 
-1486 PFLNKGE
+1486 
-1493 SELNHGDYENITLH
+1493 YENITLH

-1574 EEQREEIAQEAE
+1574 EEQRETESMM
-1586 IRRYIAVQNEDTR
+1586 YGDFD
-1599 YIFSYNEQSNRYNV
+1599 Y
-1613 QREHLLGLGAEVSGE
+1613 
-1628 TLTVDK
+1628 TVIDK
-1634 AAEKLANL
+1634 
-1642 KEKGFLEFRNAREVS
+1642 
-1657 WYATIENNT
+1657 
-1666 PYEEKWETKDG
+1666 
-1677 FLIPVESRSAGVTTI
+1677 
-1692 DGHNSEIVD
+1692 
-1701 EWQDNNASYVVGQFE
+1701 WQDDNASYVVGQLE
-1716 DSDGTWYAAKVT
+1716 ADDGTWYAAKVT
-1728 DTTEQYHGV
+1728 DTTEQYRGE
-1737 YEYEFGTDKP
+1737 YEYEFSTDKP
-1747 TRSDV
+1747 TRNEV

-1766 RREAEYGADGSHN
+1766 RHEAEYGADGSRN

-1853 NAMLVWLQKPDA
+1853 NTMLVWLQKPEA

-2304 DEIISTLDAAMN
+2304 DEIISTLDVAMN

-2387 KLLRNNPQEFVDK
+2387 KLLRDNPQEFVDK

-2459 AEAEKRGDYF
+2459 AEAEKRSDYF
-2469 PFTKCDL
+2469 PYTKCDL

>member
-217 ADIDENGYITV
+217 ADIDENGYVTV

-269 VVKLSIPVEKLVLDD
+269 IVKLSIPVEKLVLDD

-301 QLDISDYLVEEREEN
+301 QLDISDYLLEEREEN
-316 MAQERPIG
+316 MAQER
-324 VKPAPT
+324 
-330 DLAEKIVNFMEN
+330 
-342 YDPAFGYAEGVTGQ
+342 
-356 ENKEQ
+356 
-361 WIDTT
+361 
-366 TGSLLQESGDNYISY
+366 
-381 LRELSEQTPEA
+381 
-392 KEEADAIILEIMNY
+392 
-406 EGKLPNLNQMP
+406 
-417 VSEVATL
+417 
-424 DFVSNPD
+424 
-431 RQGTGGLNR
+431 
-440 DSRMFEAML
+440 
-449 LHTMEQEQT
+449 
-458 ELYRRYDEAFTAAN
+458 
-472 LKDDFQPKIAILQ
+472 QP
-485 LREGEENHNRRFT
+485 
-498 SLETLDRILHEQPN
+498 S
-512 CENYE
+512 
-517 LVYLRNAEAKAETE
+517 
-531 QERERLNNQLYAE
+531 
-544 FNANTLR
+544 
-551 PRDYYGHSL
+551 
-560 SVGDVIVMTNDFSE
+560 
-574 QHAYYVDDMGF
+574 
-585 TKLPDDFLS
+585 
-594 HEMSAKIRNDLDI
+594 
-607 RQEGA
+607 
-612 LYETIGQFEAE
+612 
-623 NTLSIM
+623 
-629 DKTATDRYFQ
+629 
-639 ITSEYSRIFELAD
+639 
-652 RRGAIMDMDALG
+652 
-664 YEPAQVDGFS
+664 
-674 DDFLMWKPKNE
+674 
-685 EENTFGFDG
+685 
-694 WDAVRDFTHDV
+694 
-705 QTLMNDYTVQQL
+705 
-717 RDRANGDYSVIEYGS
+717 
-732 FGDREVETAINNHP
+732 
-746 QDEYRRQVQAIYEY
+746 
-760 EVANNIPEND
+760 
-770 RMTKWYDEMNIS
+770 
-782 VAKPWYKEN
+782 
-791 DPSVMDRAVGDRRI
+791 
-805 PISEAAIAARY
+805 
-816 AEISREQQ
+816 
-824 ERNSPFTAENEPL
+824 
-837 VDISNLEYDEDG
+837 
-849 YLHFTV
+849 
-855 TADDYGLEGLYRIY
+855 
-869 DPANGDSMTL
+869 
-879 VSIDYGY
+879 
-886 LHPIIERQWDRI
+886 
-898 ENALYDIT
+898 
-906 LDRYNAMDRPTLAED
+906 
-921 ITNIKGVDRQYNAGM
+921 
-936 REMTYT
+936 
-942 FECDVRGTHDILTY
+942 
-956 EVSQHDD
+956 
-963 GEGYTIHTENNDIW
+963 
-977 ESMSE
+977 
-982 PELRKLEAVLSRE
+982 
-995 ATYFLWQQRI
+995 
-1005 ENAVTVDDLREVRYG
+1005 
-1020 FMEAEN
+1020 
-1026 LNLSQ
+1026 
-1031 AQRELIWDGI
+1031 
-1041 DAKQIEIERSAQ
+1041 
-1053 EMAQETNYTP
+1053 
-1063 IPNRYYEPDLDLDG
+1063 
-1077 TAEELFTQARNG
+1077 
-1089 YIENPDALHRLAEIL
+1089 
-1104 EQENRAEEAER
+1104 
-1115 VRYMEEREREEDT
+1115 
-1128 NLYSVAQMKLDF
+1128 
-1140 MDGIGGIDD
+1140 
-1149 VSIEDGLNLSVMY
+1149 
-1162 EPSNDSVVVS
+1162 
-1172 LSRMEQD
+1172 
-1179 GNEDVLSTGAASM
+1179 
-1192 TLDEFKQMSRADF
+1192 
-1205 ERFVGEVNAY
+1205 
-1215 NMVEQERVPSPEREQ
+1215 
-1230 EHTHGD
+1230 
-1236 NIRNP
+1236 
-1241 FNETNF
+1241 
-1247 KIQPVDNGGFV
+1247 
-1258 VRSDSERF
+1258 
-1266 GNNEIVYQGVSY
+1266 
-1278 DECLGYIAERTD
+1278 
-1290 NITPHYYVIKDL
+1290 
-1302 ASWRH
+1302 
-1307 DVWEQGK
+1307 
-1314 APERSAVERFDTVE
+1314 
-1328 EAIAKFNE
+1328 
-1336 YKGMDYLKES
+1336 
-1346 VINPDNNEPMRR
+1346 
-1358 LALGVS
+1358 
-1364 YEPVQMAEL
+1364 
-1373 DLLHTE
+1373 
-1379 ADKTLL
+1379 
-1385 LSDAIGERENG
+1385 
-1396 YERFM
+1396 
-1401 TNDKFIRDLNKITSS
+1401 
-1416 IAIDEYSYYRDTT
+1416 
-1429 IEELATNRLA
+1429 
-1439 FLNENYPEETHTME
+1439 
-1453 EAMRVAEEY
+1453 
-1462 VRQHPNYLRSN
+1462 
-1473 SVNERVAFADFTP
+1473 
-1486 PFLNKGE
+1486 
-1493 SELNHGDYENITLH
+1493 
-1507 IRYQEPIRLNGFVA
+1507 
-1521 ETDTITFGSQEELN
+1521 
-1535 KYVNGEAAYDVLDNS
+1535 
-1550 VMKRDNE
+1550 
-1557 ILLYAENE
+1557 
-1565 NGDVVWGTK
+1565 
-1574 EEQREEIAQEAE
+1574 
-1586 IRRYIAVQNEDTR
+1586 
-1599 YIFSYNEQSNRYNV
+1599 
-1613 QREHLLGLGAEVSGE
+1613 
-1628 TLTVDK
+1628 
-1634 AAEKLANL
+1634 
-1642 KEKGFLEFRNAREVS
+1642 
-1657 WYATIENNT
+1657 
-1666 PYEEKWETKDG
+1666 
-1677 FLIPVESRSAGVTTI
+1677 
-1692 DGHNSEIVD
+1692 
-1701 EWQDNNASYVVGQFE
+1701 
-1716 DSDGTWYAAKVT
+1716 
-1728 DTTEQYHGV
+1728 
-1737 YEYEFGTDKP
+1737 
-1747 TRSDV
+1747 
-1752 EDMHLNHISEIAID
+1752 LNHISEIAID
-1766 RREAEYGADGSHN
+1766 RHEAEYGADGSRN

-2387 KLLRNNPQEFVDK
+2387 KLLRDNPQEFVDK

-2469 PFTKCDL
+2469 PYTKCDL

>member
-392 KEEADAIILEIMNY
+392 KEEAEAIILEIMNY

-544 FNANTLR
+544 FNADTLR

-560 SVGDVIVMTNDFSE
+560 SVGDVIVMTNDFIE

-585 TKLPDDFLS
+585 TKLPDEFLS

-629 DKTATDRYFQ
+629 DKIATDRYFQ

-674 DDFLMWKPKNE
+674 DDFLMWKPKNENE

-837 VDISNLEYDEDG
+837 VDISNLDYDEDG

-855 TADDYGLEGLYRIY
+855 TADDYELEGLYRIY

-879 VSIDYGY
+879 VSIDYGNQ
-886 LHPIIERQWDRI
+886 HPIIERQWDRI

-1128 NLYSVAQMKLDF
+1128 SLYSVAQMKLDF

-1266 GNNEIVYQGVSY
+1266 GNNEIVFQGISY

-1307 DVWEQGK
+1307 DVWEQGN

-1429 IEELATNRLA
+1429 IEELATDRLA

-1493 SELNHGDYENITLH
+1493 NELNHGDYENITLH

-1574 EEQREEIAQEAE
+1574 EEQRETESMT
-1586 IRRYIAVQNEDTR
+1586 YGGFD
-1599 YIFSYNEQSNRYNV
+1599 Y
-1613 QREHLLGLGAEVSGE
+1613 
-1628 TLTVDK
+1628 TVIDK
-1634 AAEKLANL
+1634 
-1642 KEKGFLEFRNAREVS
+1642 
-1657 WYATIENNT
+1657 
-1666 PYEEKWETKDG
+1666 
-1677 FLIPVESRSAGVTTI
+1677 
-1692 DGHNSEIVD
+1692 
-1701 EWQDNNASYVVGQFE
+1701 WQDNNASYVVGQLE
-1716 DSDGTWYAAKVT
+1716 ADDGTWYAAKVT
-1728 DTTEQYHGV
+1728 DTTEQYRGE
-1737 YEYEFGTDKP
+1737 YEYEFSTDKP

-1766 RREAEYGADGSHN
+1766 RHEAEYGADGSRN

-1789 EQAEELRQIVAEK
+1789 EQAEELRQIIAEK

-2380 FVAREFT
+2380 FVAREFS
-2387 KLLRNNPQEFVDK
+2387 KLLRDNPQEFVDK

-2469 PFTKCDL
+2469 PYTKCDL

>member
-1 MAEARKKQRL
+1 MAEAREKQRL

-217 ADIDENGYITV
+217 ADIDENGYVTV

-269 VVKLSIPVEKLVLDD
+269 VVKLSVPVEKLVLDD

-301 QLDISDYLVEEREEN
+301 RLDISDYLIEEREEN
-316 MAQERPIG
+316 MAQDRQP
-324 VKPAPT
+324 
-330 DLAEKIVNFMEN
+330 
-342 YDPAFGYAEGVTGQ
+342 
-356 ENKEQ
+356 
-361 WIDTT
+361 
-366 TGSLLQESGDNYISY
+366 S
-381 LRELSEQTPEA
+381 
-392 KEEADAIILEIMNY
+392 
-406 EGKLPNLNQMP
+406 LNQMP
-417 VSEVATL
+417 VSEIATL

-544 FNANTLR
+544 FNADTLR

-837 VDISNLEYDEDG
+837 VDISDLEYDEDG

-1053 EMAQETNYTP
+1053 
-1063 IPNRYYEPDLDLDG
+1063 
-1077 TAEELFTQARNG
+1077 
-1089 YIENPDALHRLAEIL
+1089 
-1104 EQENRAEEAER
+1104 
-1115 VRYMEEREREEDT
+1115 V
-1128 NLYSVAQMKLDF
+1128 
-1140 MDGIGGIDD
+1140 
-1149 VSIEDGLNLSVMY
+1149 SVMY

-1266 GNNEIVYQGVSY
+1266 GNNEIVFQGISY

-1429 IEELATNRLA
+1429 IEELATDRLA

-1493 SELNHGDYENITLH
+1493 NELNHGDYENITLH

-1574 EEQREEIAQEAE
+1574 EEQRETESMT
-1586 IRRYIAVQNEDTR
+1586 YGGFD
-1599 YIFSYNEQSNRYNV
+1599 Y
-1613 QREHLLGLGAEVSGE
+1613 
-1628 TLTVDK
+1628 TVIDK
-1634 AAEKLANL
+1634 
-1642 KEKGFLEFRNAREVS
+1642 
-1657 WYATIENNT
+1657 
-1666 PYEEKWETKDG
+1666 
-1677 FLIPVESRSAGVTTI
+1677 
-1692 DGHNSEIVD
+1692 
-1701 EWQDNNASYVVGQFE
+1701 WQDDNASYVVGQLE
-1716 DSDGTWYAAKVT
+1716 ADDGTWYAAKVT
-1728 DTTEQYHGV
+1728 DTTEQYHGE
-1737 YEYEFGTDKP
+1737 YEYEFSTDKP
-1747 TRSDV
+1747 TRNEV

-1766 RREAEYGADGSHN
+1766 RHEAEYGADGSRN

-2387 KLLRNNPQEFVDK
+2387 KLLRDNPQEFVDK

-2469 PFTKCDL
+2469 PYTKCDL